1 MSYDGYL
8 KFNTKIDSSG
18 FSSGIHKI
26 GSIAK
31 TGLSVIGGF
40 AAGIVGAGSAAAVKI
55 GISFE
60 SQMSKVQAISGATGD
75 ELSALTEKAK
85 EMGQATKF
93 SATESAQA
101 LEYMAMA
108 GWKTEDMLGGIEGV
122 MNLAAASGEDLATT
136 ADIVTDSL
144 TAFGMSASE
153 SGHFADVL
161 AVASSNANT
170 NVSMMGETF
179 KYVAPVA
186 GALGYSAEDT
196 ALAIGLMANSGIKA
210 GQAGTALR
218 AIMSRMAKPTDEVE
232 ASMQRLGISLTDSQ
246 GNMKSLNE
254 MIKDLRDGFSGL
266 TEAEAAQMAAAL
278 GGQEAMSG
286 LLAIV
291 NASDEDFSKLESSIY
306 SCDGAAAQM
315 ADTMNNNLQGQL
327 TILKSSAEA
336 LGLEL
341 YESIQTPLT
350 DIAKSGIEEIN
361 KLTQAFRDDGA
372 EGLISA
378 GSDLIANLITG
389 MVDRIPEATDI
400 ALGVLGS
407 IASSIASKAPRL
419 ISAGKDILQYVY
431 DGMAQMVQ
439 SAPDIT
445 NHAGKIVSD
454 LMSGIQNAA
463 PQMIS
468 SAADLIASFAQG
480 IGEQLPTLVPQA
492 MNMIVTL
499 ADAVIANIPK
509 IVQAGVSILV
519 GLVSGIIN
527 GLPTL
532 IEEGPR
538 IINEFADAIY
548 NGIGTLLGTGLAMIV
563 ELGKGIINNM
573 PLIIQNA
580 GEILKAII
588 NVFSLSSMLN
598 LGKKLIESL
607 AKGME
612 AVGPAIKTALSNIGK
627 TGLEA
632 IKNLKWSQVGKA
644 IITFISTSL
653 RSGAS
658 LAVNALKSVGTLAM
672 NAFKSISWGT
682 VGKAVITG
690 IANGITGA
698 AGAIVTAAKN
708 AAKKALDAAKNF
720 LGIHSPST
728 VFRDQVGKNM
738 ALGMGLGFE
747 KNVPISEISKSLDN
761 AVDDIQLKTLRVR
774 LNSITRSLNESATNG
789 IRAGKTVDDDRSRE
803 RQKEDKDPIDYKR
816 LGREMGRR
824 PIYVSAKLNEREVVK
839 MTAKPM
845 KEKMDNDEK
854 IKKMLKGEPVWA

>member
-1 MSYDGYL
+1 MSYDGEL
-8 KFNTKIDSSG
+8 KFNTKIDSGG
-18 FSSGIHKI
+18 FVSGINKI

-31 TGLSVIGGF
+31 SGLAVISGLTAGIIASF
-40 AAGIVGAGSAAAVKI
+40 AAT
-55 GISFE
+55 
-60 SQMSKVQAISGATGD
+60 SKASLDSVAS
-75 ELSALTEKAK
+75 
-85 EMGQATKF
+85 
-93 SATESAQA
+93 
-101 LEYMAMA
+101 LEQN
-108 GWKTEDMLGGIEGV
+108 LGGIET
-122 MNLAAASGEDLATT
+122 LFKDS
-136 ADIVTDSL
+136 ADIVIENAKRAYK
-144 TAFGMSASE
+144 TAGMSANEYMQNVTSFSASLLQSL
-153 SGHFADVL
+153 SGNTKAAAEVADM
-161 AVASSNANT
+161 AMTDMSDNANKMGT
-170 NVSMMGETF
+170 SMELIQNAYQGFAKQNYTMLDNL
-179 KYVAPVA
+179 K
-186 GALGYSAEDT
+186 LGYGGTKTEMERLLADAQKLTGVKYDINNLSDVYNAIHAIQNSLGITGTTAKEAASTIEGSMNSAKAAWDNFLNGTISAEDFADT
-196 ALAIGLMANSGIKA
+196 ISIAAENITKNLGEIVPRLASTTPELGRNIYEMIVSSFDQNGTGIAQAGIGLINNLA
-210 GQAGTALR
+210 
-218 AIMSRMAKPTDEVE
+218 
-232 ASMQRLGISLTDSQ
+232 
-246 GNMKSLNE
+246 
-254 MIKDLRDGFSGL
+254 SGL
-266 TEAEAAQMAAAL
+266 SEAAPKVT
-278 GGQEAMSG
+278 G
-286 LLAIV
+286 
-291 NASDEDFSKLESSIY
+291 
-306 SCDGAAAQM
+306 
-315 ADTMNNNLQGQL
+315 
-327 TILKSSAEA
+327 
-336 LGLEL
+336 
-341 YESIQTPLT
+341 
-350 DIAKSGIEEIN
+350 
-361 KLTQAFRDDGA
+361 
-372 EGLISA
+372 SA
-378 GSDLIANLITG
+378 GN
-389 MVDRIPEATDI
+389 
-400 ALGVLGS
+400 
-407 IASSIASKAPRL
+407 
-419 ISAGKDILQYVY
+419 
-431 DGMAQMVQ
+431 
-439 SAPDIT
+439 
-445 NHAGKIVSD
+445 IVSD
-454 LMSGIQNAA
+454 LMTGIQNAA
-463 PQMIS
+463 PQMLS

-480 IGEQLPTLVPQA
+480 IGEQLPTLIPQA
-492 MNMIVTL
+492 MNMIVTF

-598 LGKKLIESL
+598 LGKNLIESL

-672 NAFKSISWGT
+672 NAFKSISWGA

-738 ALGMGLGFE
+738 ALGVGLGFE
-747 KNVPISEISKSLDN
+747 KNVPVDEISKSLDN
-761 AVDDIQLKTLRVR
+761 AVDDIHSKAFKVG
-774 LNSITRSLNESATNG
+774 LNSITRSLNESAASRIRTGNG
-789 IRAGKTVDDDRSRE
+789 IDDDRIRKARE
-803 RQKEDKDPIDYKR
+803 EDKDPIDYKR
-816 LGREMGRR
+816 LGREMGKR
-824 PIYVSAKLNEREVVK
+824 PIYVSAKLNDREVVK

-845 KEKMDNDEK
+845 KEQMDTDEK
-854 IKKMLKGEPVWA
+854 IKKMLKGEPAWA

>member
-31 TGLSVIGGF
+31 SGLAVISGLTAGIIASF
-40 AAGIVGAGSAAAVKI
+40 AAT
-55 GISFE
+55 
-60 SQMSKVQAISGATGD
+60 SKASLDSVAS
-75 ELSALTEKAK
+75 
-85 EMGQATKF
+85 
-93 SATESAQA
+93 
-101 LEYMAMA
+101 LEQN
-108 GWKTEDMLGGIEGV
+108 LGGIET
-122 MNLAAASGEDLATT
+122 LFKDS
-136 ADIVTDSL
+136 ADIVIENAKRAYK
-144 TAFGMSASE
+144 TAGMSANEYMQNVTSFSASLLQSL
-153 SGHFADVL
+153 SGNTKAAAEVADMAMTDMSDNANKMGTSMELIQNAYQGFAKQNYTMLDNLKLGYGGTKTEMQRLLADAQKITGVKYDINNLADVYNAIHVIQNSL
-161 AVASSNANT
+161 GITGTTAKEAAST
-170 NVSMMGETF
+170 IEGSMNSAKAAWDNFLNGTI
-179 KYVAPVA
+179 
-186 GALGYSAEDT
+186 SAEDFADT
-196 ALAIGLMANSGIKA
+196 ISIAAENITKNLGEIVPRLASTIPELGRNIYEMIVSSFDQNGTGIAQAGIGLINNLA
-210 GQAGTALR
+210 
-218 AIMSRMAKPTDEVE
+218 
-232 ASMQRLGISLTDSQ
+232 
-246 GNMKSLNE
+246 
-254 MIKDLRDGFSGL
+254 SGL
-266 TEAEAAQMAAAL
+266 SEAAPK
-278 GGQEAMSG
+278 
-286 LLAIV
+286 V
-291 NASDEDFSKLESSIY
+291 
-306 SCDGAAAQM
+306 
-315 ADTMNNNLQGQL
+315 T
-327 TILKSSAEA
+327 
-336 LGLEL
+336 
-341 YESIQTPLT
+341 
-350 DIAKSGIEEIN
+350 
-361 KLTQAFRDDGA
+361 
-372 EGLISA
+372 
-378 GSDLIANLITG
+378 GS
-389 MVDRIPEATDI
+389 
-400 ALGVLGS
+400 
-407 IASSIASKAPRL
+407 
-419 ISAGKDILQYVY
+419 
-431 DGMAQMVQ
+431 
-439 SAPDIT
+439 
-445 NHAGKIVSD
+445 AGKIVSD
-454 LMSGIQNAA
+454 LMTGIQNAA
-463 PQMIS
+463 PQMLS

-480 IGEQLPTLVPQA
+480 IGEQLPTLIPQA
-492 MNMIVTL
+492 MSMIVTL

-653 RSGAS
+653 RSDAS
-658 LAVNALKSVGTLAM
+658 LAVNALKSIGTLAM

-761 AVDDIQLKTLRVR
+761 AVDDIQSKTLRVR

-803 RQKEDKDPIDYKR
+803 RQNEDKDPIDYKR
-816 LGREMGRR
+816 LGREMGKR

>member
-31 TGLSVIGGF
+31 SGLAVISGLTAGIIASF
-40 AAGIVGAGSAAAVKI
+40 AAT
-55 GISFE
+55 
-60 SQMSKVQAISGATGD
+60 SKASLDSVAS
-75 ELSALTEKAK
+75 
-85 EMGQATKF
+85 
-93 SATESAQA
+93 
-101 LEYMAMA
+101 LEQN
-108 GWKTEDMLGGIEGV
+108 LGGIET
-122 MNLAAASGEDLATT
+122 LFKDS
-136 ADIVTDSL
+136 ADIVIENAKRAYK
-144 TAFGMSASE
+144 TAGMSANEYMQNVTSFSASLLQSL
-153 SGHFADVL
+153 SGNTKAAAEVADM
-161 AVASSNANT
+161 AMTDMSDNANKMGT
-170 NVSMMGETF
+170 SMELIQNAYQGFAKQNYTMLDNL
-179 KYVAPVA
+179 K
-186 GALGYSAEDT
+186 LGYGGTKTEMERLLADAQKLTGVKYDINNLSDVYNAIHAIQNSLGITGTTAKEAASTIEGSMNSTKAAWDNFLNGTISAEDFADT
-196 ALAIGLMANSGIKA
+196 ISIAAENITKNLGEIVPRLASTIPELGRNIYEMIVSSFDQNGTGIAQAGIGLINNLA
-210 GQAGTALR
+210 
-218 AIMSRMAKPTDEVE
+218 
-232 ASMQRLGISLTDSQ
+232 
-246 GNMKSLNE
+246 
-254 MIKDLRDGFSGL
+254 SGL
-266 TEAEAAQMAAAL
+266 SEAAPK
-278 GGQEAMSG
+278 
-286 LLAIV
+286 V
-291 NASDEDFSKLESSIY
+291 
-306 SCDGAAAQM
+306 
-315 ADTMNNNLQGQL
+315 T
-327 TILKSSAEA
+327 
-336 LGLEL
+336 
-341 YESIQTPLT
+341 
-350 DIAKSGIEEIN
+350 
-361 KLTQAFRDDGA
+361 
-372 EGLISA
+372 
-378 GSDLIANLITG
+378 GS
-389 MVDRIPEATDI
+389 
-400 ALGVLGS
+400 
-407 IASSIASKAPRL
+407 
-419 ISAGKDILQYVY
+419 
-431 DGMAQMVQ
+431 
-439 SAPDIT
+439 
-445 NHAGKIVSD
+445 AGKIVSD
-454 LMSGIQNAA
+454 LMTGIQNAA
-463 PQMIS
+463 PQMLS

-761 AVDDIQLKTLRVR
+761 AVDDIQSKTLRVR

-789 IRAGKTVDDDRSRE
+789 IRSGKTVDDDRSRE
-803 RQKEDKDPIDYKR
+803 RQNEDKDPIDYKR
-816 LGREMGRR
+816 LGREMGKR
-824 PIYVSAKLNEREVVK
+824 PIYVSAKLNDREVVK

-845 KEKMDNDEK
+845 KEQMDNDEK
-854 IKKMLKGEPVWA
+854 IRKMLKGEPVWA

>member
-31 TGLSVIGGF
+31 SGLAVISGLTAGIIASF
-40 AAGIVGAGSAAAVKI
+40 AAT
-55 GISFE
+55 
-60 SQMSKVQAISGATGD
+60 SKASLDSVAS
-75 ELSALTEKAK
+75 
-85 EMGQATKF
+85 
-93 SATESAQA
+93 
-101 LEYMAMA
+101 LEQN
-108 GWKTEDMLGGIEGV
+108 LGGIET
-122 MNLAAASGEDLATT
+122 LFKDS
-136 ADIVTDSL
+136 ADIVIENAKRAYK
-144 TAFGMSASE
+144 TAGMSANEYMQNVTSFSASLLQSL
-153 SGHFADVL
+153 SGNTKAAAEVADM
-161 AVASSNANT
+161 AMTDMSDNANKMGT
-170 NVSMMGETF
+170 SMELIQNAYQGFAKQNYTMLDNL
-179 KYVAPVA
+179 K
-186 GALGYSAEDT
+186 LGYGGTKTEMERLLADAQKLTGVKYDINSLSDVYNAIHAIQNSLGITGTTAKEAASTIEGSMNSAKAAWDNFLNGTISAEDFADT
-196 ALAIGLMANSGIKA
+196 ISIAAENITKNLGEIVPRLASTIPELGRNIYEMIVSSFDQNGTGIAQAGIGLINNLA
-210 GQAGTALR
+210 
-218 AIMSRMAKPTDEVE
+218 
-232 ASMQRLGISLTDSQ
+232 
-246 GNMKSLNE
+246 
-254 MIKDLRDGFSGL
+254 SGL
-266 TEAEAAQMAAAL
+266 SEAAPR
-278 GGQEAMSG
+278 
-286 LLAIV
+286 V
-291 NASDEDFSKLESSIY
+291 
-306 SCDGAAAQM
+306 
-315 ADTMNNNLQGQL
+315 
-327 TILKSSAEA
+327 
-336 LGLEL
+336 
-341 YESIQTPLT
+341 
-350 DIAKSGIEEIN
+350 
-361 KLTQAFRDDGA
+361 
-372 EGLISA
+372 
-378 GSDLIANLITG
+378 TG
-389 MVDRIPEATDI
+389 R
-400 ALGVLGS
+400 
-407 IASSIASKAPRL
+407 
-419 ISAGKDILQYVY
+419 
-431 DGMAQMVQ
+431 
-439 SAPDIT
+439 
-445 NHAGKIVSD
+445 AGKIVSD
-454 LMSGIQNAA
+454 LMTGIQNAA
-463 PQMIS
+463 PQMLS

-480 IGEQLPTLVPQA
+480 IGEQLPIFVPQA

-761 AVDDIQLKTLRVR
+761 AVDDIQSKTLRVR

-803 RQKEDKDPIDYKR
+803 RQNEDKDPIDYKR
-816 LGREMGRR
+816 LGREMGKR
-824 PIYVSAKLNEREVVK
+824 PIYVSAKLNDREVVK

-845 KEKMDNDEK
+845 KEQMDNDEK
-854 IKKMLKGEPVWA
+854 IRKMLKGEPVWA

>member
-31 TGLSVIGGF
+31 SGLAVISGLTAGIIASF
-40 AAGIVGAGSAAAVKI
+40 AAT
-55 GISFE
+55 
-60 SQMSKVQAISGATGD
+60 SKASLDSVAS
-75 ELSALTEKAK
+75 
-85 EMGQATKF
+85 
-93 SATESAQA
+93 
-101 LEYMAMA
+101 LEQN
-108 GWKTEDMLGGIEGV
+108 LGGIET
-122 MNLAAASGEDLATT
+122 LFKDS
-136 ADIVTDSL
+136 ADIVIENAKRAYK
-144 TAFGMSASE
+144 TAGMSANEYMQNVTSFSASLLQSL
-153 SGHFADVL
+153 SGNTKAAAEVADM
-161 AVASSNANT
+161 AMTDMSDNANKMGT
-170 NVSMMGETF
+170 SMELIQNAYQGFAKQNYTMLDNL
-179 KYVAPVA
+179 K
-186 GALGYSAEDT
+186 LGYGGTKTEMERLLADAQKLTGVKYDINNLSDVYNAIHAIQNSLGITGTTAKEAASTIEGSMNSAKAAWDNFLNGTISAEDFADT
-196 ALAIGLMANSGIKA
+196 ISIAAENITKNLGEIVPRLASTIPELGRNIYEMIVSSFDQNGTGIAQAGIGLINNLA
-210 GQAGTALR
+210 
-218 AIMSRMAKPTDEVE
+218 
-232 ASMQRLGISLTDSQ
+232 
-246 GNMKSLNE
+246 
-254 MIKDLRDGFSGL
+254 SGL
-266 TEAEAAQMAAAL
+266 SEAAPK
-278 GGQEAMSG
+278 
-286 LLAIV
+286 V
-291 NASDEDFSKLESSIY
+291 
-306 SCDGAAAQM
+306 
-315 ADTMNNNLQGQL
+315 T
-327 TILKSSAEA
+327 
-336 LGLEL
+336 
-341 YESIQTPLT
+341 
-350 DIAKSGIEEIN
+350 
-361 KLTQAFRDDGA
+361 
-372 EGLISA
+372 
-378 GSDLIANLITG
+378 GS
-389 MVDRIPEATDI
+389 
-400 ALGVLGS
+400 
-407 IASSIASKAPRL
+407 
-419 ISAGKDILQYVY
+419 
-431 DGMAQMVQ
+431 
-439 SAPDIT
+439 
-445 NHAGKIVSD
+445 AGKIVSD
-454 LMSGIQNAA
+454 LMTGIQNAA

-761 AVDDIQLKTLRVR
+761 AVDDIQSKTLRVG

-789 IRAGKTVDDDRSRE
+789 IRSGKTVDDDRSRE
-803 RQKEDKDPIDYKR
+803 RQNEDKDPIDYKR
-816 LGREMGRR
+816 LGREMGKR
-824 PIYVSAKLNEREVVK
+824 PIYVSAKLNDREVVK

-845 KEKMDNDEK
+845 KEQMDNDEK
-854 IKKMLKGEPVWA
+854 IRKMLKGEPAWA

>member
-31 TGLSVIGGF
+31 SGLAVISGLTAGIIASF
-40 AAGIVGAGSAAAVKI
+40 AAT
-55 GISFE
+55 
-60 SQMSKVQAISGATGD
+60 SKASLDSVAS
-75 ELSALTEKAK
+75 
-85 EMGQATKF
+85 
-93 SATESAQA
+93 
-101 LEYMAMA
+101 LEQN
-108 GWKTEDMLGGIEGV
+108 LGGIET
-122 MNLAAASGEDLATT
+122 LFKDS
-136 ADIVTDSL
+136 ADIVIENAKRAYK
-144 TAFGMSASE
+144 TAGMSANEYMQNVTSFSASLLQSL
-153 SGHFADVL
+153 SGNTKAAAEVADMAMTDMSDNANKMGTSMELIQNAYQGFAKQNYTMLDNLKLGYGGTKTEMERLLADAQKLTGVKYDINNLSDVYNAIHAIQNSFGITGTTAKEAASTIEGSMNSAKAAWDNFLNGTISTEDFADTISIAAENITKNLGEIVPRL
-161 AVASSNANT
+161 ASTIPELGRNIYEMIVSSFDQNGTGIAQ
-170 NVSMMGETF
+170 
-179 KYVAPVA
+179 A
-186 GALGYSAEDT
+186 G
-196 ALAIGLMANSGIKA
+196 IGLINNLA
-210 GQAGTALR
+210 
-218 AIMSRMAKPTDEVE
+218 
-232 ASMQRLGISLTDSQ
+232 
-246 GNMKSLNE
+246 
-254 MIKDLRDGFSGL
+254 SGL
-266 TEAEAAQMAAAL
+266 SEAAPK
-278 GGQEAMSG
+278 
-286 LLAIV
+286 V
-291 NASDEDFSKLESSIY
+291 
-306 SCDGAAAQM
+306 
-315 ADTMNNNLQGQL
+315 T
-327 TILKSSAEA
+327 
-336 LGLEL
+336 
-341 YESIQTPLT
+341 
-350 DIAKSGIEEIN
+350 
-361 KLTQAFRDDGA
+361 
-372 EGLISA
+372 
-378 GSDLIANLITG
+378 GS
-389 MVDRIPEATDI
+389 
-400 ALGVLGS
+400 
-407 IASSIASKAPRL
+407 
-419 ISAGKDILQYVY
+419 
-431 DGMAQMVQ
+431 
-439 SAPDIT
+439 
-445 NHAGKIVSD
+445 AGKIVSD
-454 LMSGIQNAA
+454 LMTGIQNAA
-463 PQMIS
+463 PQMLS

-672 NAFKSISWGT
+672 NAFKSINWGT

-761 AVDDIQLKTLRVR
+761 AVDDIQSKTLRVR

-789 IRAGKTVDDDRSRE
+789 IRAGKTVYDDRSRE
-803 RQKEDKDPIDYKR
+803 RQNEDKDPIDYKR
-816 LGREMGRR
+816 LGREMGKR
-824 PIYVSAKLNEREVVK
+824 PIYVSAKLNDREVVK

-845 KEKMDNDEK
+845 KEQMDNDEK
-854 IKKMLKGEPVWA
+854 IRKMLKGEPVWA

>member
-31 TGLSVIGGF
+31 SGLAVISGLTAGIIASF
-40 AAGIVGAGSAAAVKI
+40 AAT
-55 GISFE
+55 
-60 SQMSKVQAISGATGD
+60 SKASLDSVAS
-75 ELSALTEKAK
+75 
-85 EMGQATKF
+85 
-93 SATESAQA
+93 
-101 LEYMAMA
+101 LEQN
-108 GWKTEDMLGGIEGV
+108 LGGIET
-122 MNLAAASGEDLATT
+122 LFKDS
-136 ADIVTDSL
+136 ADIVIENAKRAYK
-144 TAFGMSASE
+144 TAGMSANEYMQNVTSFSASLLQSL
-153 SGHFADVL
+153 SGNTKAAAEVADM
-161 AVASSNANT
+161 AMTDMSDNANKMGT
-170 NVSMMGETF
+170 SMELIQNAYQGFAKQNYTMLDNL
-179 KYVAPVA
+179 K
-186 GALGYSAEDT
+186 LGYGGTKTEMERLLADAQKLTGVKYDINNLSDVYNAIHAIQNSLGITGTTAKEAASTIEGSMNSAKAAWDNFLNGTISAEDFADT
-196 ALAIGLMANSGIKA
+196 ISIAAENITKNLGEIVPRLASTIPELGRNIYEMIVSSFDQNGAGIAQAGIGLINNLA
-210 GQAGTALR
+210 
-218 AIMSRMAKPTDEVE
+218 
-232 ASMQRLGISLTDSQ
+232 
-246 GNMKSLNE
+246 
-254 MIKDLRDGFSGL
+254 SGL
-266 TEAEAAQMAAAL
+266 SEAAPK
-278 GGQEAMSG
+278 
-286 LLAIV
+286 V
-291 NASDEDFSKLESSIY
+291 
-306 SCDGAAAQM
+306 
-315 ADTMNNNLQGQL
+315 T
-327 TILKSSAEA
+327 
-336 LGLEL
+336 
-341 YESIQTPLT
+341 
-350 DIAKSGIEEIN
+350 
-361 KLTQAFRDDGA
+361 
-372 EGLISA
+372 
-378 GSDLIANLITG
+378 GS
-389 MVDRIPEATDI
+389 
-400 ALGVLGS
+400 
-407 IASSIASKAPRL
+407 
-419 ISAGKDILQYVY
+419 
-431 DGMAQMVQ
+431 
-439 SAPDIT
+439 
-445 NHAGKIVSD
+445 AGKIVSD
-454 LMSGIQNAA
+454 LMTGIQNAA

-598 LGKKLIESL
+598 LGKNLIESL
-607 AKGME
+607 AKGMKS
-612 AVGPAIKTALSNIGK
+612 VGPAIKTALSNIGK

-658 LAVNALKSVGTLAM
+658 MAVNALKSVGTLAM

-738 ALGMGLGFE
+738 ALGVGLGFE
-747 KNVPISEISKSLDN
+747 KNVPVDEISKSLDN
-761 AVDDIQLKTLRVR
+761 AVEDIHSKSFKVG
-774 LNSITRSLNESATNG
+774 LNSITRSLNESAASRIRTGNG
-789 IRAGKTVDDDRSRE
+789 IDDDRSRKTRE
-803 RQKEDKDPIDYKR
+803 EDKDPIDYKR
-816 LGREMGRR
+816 LGREMGKR
-824 PIYVSAKLNEREVVK
+824 PIYVSAKLNDREVVK

-845 KEKMDNDEK
+845 KEQMDNDEK
-854 IKKMLKGEPVWA
+854 IRKMLKGEPVWA

>member
-31 TGLSVIGGF
+31 SGLAVISGLTAGIIASF
-40 AAGIVGAGSAAAVKI
+40 AAT
-55 GISFE
+55 
-60 SQMSKVQAISGATGD
+60 SKASLDSVAS
-75 ELSALTEKAK
+75 
-85 EMGQATKF
+85 
-93 SATESAQA
+93 
-101 LEYMAMA
+101 LEQN
-108 GWKTEDMLGGIEGV
+108 LGGIET
-122 MNLAAASGEDLATT
+122 LFKDS
-136 ADIVTDSL
+136 ADIVIENAKRAYK
-144 TAFGMSASE
+144 TAGMSANEYMQNVTSFSASLLQSL
-153 SGHFADVL
+153 SGNTKAAAEVADM
-161 AVASSNANT
+161 AMTDMSDNANKMGT
-170 NVSMMGETF
+170 SMELIQNAYQGFAKQNYTMLDNL
-179 KYVAPVA
+179 K
-186 GALGYSAEDT
+186 LGYGGTKTEMERLLADAQKLTGVKYDINNLSDVYNAIHAIQNSLGITGTTAKEAASTIEGSMNSAKAAWDNFLNGTISAEDFADT
-196 ALAIGLMANSGIKA
+196 ISIAAENITKNLGEIVPRLASTIPELGRNIYEMIVSSFDQNGTGIAQAGIGLINNLA
-210 GQAGTALR
+210 
-218 AIMSRMAKPTDEVE
+218 
-232 ASMQRLGISLTDSQ
+232 
-246 GNMKSLNE
+246 
-254 MIKDLRDGFSGL
+254 SGL
-266 TEAEAAQMAAAL
+266 SEAAPK
-278 GGQEAMSG
+278 
-286 LLAIV
+286 V
-291 NASDEDFSKLESSIY
+291 
-306 SCDGAAAQM
+306 
-315 ADTMNNNLQGQL
+315 T
-327 TILKSSAEA
+327 
-336 LGLEL
+336 
-341 YESIQTPLT
+341 
-350 DIAKSGIEEIN
+350 
-361 KLTQAFRDDGA
+361 
-372 EGLISA
+372 
-378 GSDLIANLITG
+378 GS
-389 MVDRIPEATDI
+389 
-400 ALGVLGS
+400 
-407 IASSIASKAPRL
+407 
-419 ISAGKDILQYVY
+419 
-431 DGMAQMVQ
+431 
-439 SAPDIT
+439 
-445 NHAGKIVSD
+445 AGKIVSD
-454 LMSGIQNAA
+454 LMTGIQNAA
-463 PQMIS
+463 PQMLS

-480 IGEQLPTLVPQA
+480 IGEQLPTLIPQA

-598 LGKKLIESL
+598 LGKNLIESL

-644 IITFISTSL
+644 IITFISKSL

-698 AGAIVTAAKN
+698 AGAIVIATKN
-708 AAKKALDAAKNF
+708 AAKKALEAAKNF

-761 AVDDIQLKTLRVR
+761 AVDDIQSKTLRVR

-789 IRAGKTVDDDRSRE
+789 IQAGKTVDDDRSRE
-803 RQKEDKDPIDYKR
+803 RQNEDKDPIDYKR
-816 LGREMGRR
+816 LGREMGKR
-824 PIYVSAKLNEREVVK
+824 PIYVSAKLNDREVVK

-845 KEKMDNDEK
+845 KEQMDNDEK
-854 IKKMLKGEPVWA
+854 IRKMLKGEPVWA

>member
-31 TGLSVIGGF
+31 SGLAVISGLTAGIIASF
-40 AAGIVGAGSAAAVKI
+40 AAT
-55 GISFE
+55 
-60 SQMSKVQAISGATGD
+60 SKASLDSVAS
-75 ELSALTEKAK
+75 
-85 EMGQATKF
+85 
-93 SATESAQA
+93 
-101 LEYMAMA
+101 LEQN
-108 GWKTEDMLGGIEGV
+108 LGGIET
-122 MNLAAASGEDLATT
+122 LFKDS
-136 ADIVTDSL
+136 ADIVIENAKRAYK
-144 TAFGMSASE
+144 TAGMSANEYMQNVTSFSASLLQSL
-153 SGHFADVL
+153 SGNTKAAAEVADM
-161 AVASSNANT
+161 AMTDMSDNANKMGT
-170 NVSMMGETF
+170 SMELIQNAYQGFAKQNYTMLDNL
-179 KYVAPVA
+179 K
-186 GALGYSAEDT
+186 LGYGGTKTEMERLLADAQKLTGVKYDINNLSDVYNAIHAIQNSLGITGTTAKEAASTIEGSMNSAKAAWDNFLNGTISAEDFADT
-196 ALAIGLMANSGIKA
+196 ISIAAENITKNLGEIVPRLASTIPELGRNIYEMIVSSFDQNGTGIAQAGIGLINNLA
-210 GQAGTALR
+210 
-218 AIMSRMAKPTDEVE
+218 
-232 ASMQRLGISLTDSQ
+232 
-246 GNMKSLNE
+246 
-254 MIKDLRDGFSGL
+254 SGL
-266 TEAEAAQMAAAL
+266 SEAAPKVT
-278 GGQEAMSG
+278 G
-286 LLAIV
+286 
-291 NASDEDFSKLESSIY
+291 
-306 SCDGAAAQM
+306 
-315 ADTMNNNLQGQL
+315 
-327 TILKSSAEA
+327 
-336 LGLEL
+336 
-341 YESIQTPLT
+341 
-350 DIAKSGIEEIN
+350 
-361 KLTQAFRDDGA
+361 
-372 EGLISA
+372 SA
-378 GSDLIANLITG
+378 GN
-389 MVDRIPEATDI
+389 
-400 ALGVLGS
+400 
-407 IASSIASKAPRL
+407 
-419 ISAGKDILQYVY
+419 
-431 DGMAQMVQ
+431 
-439 SAPDIT
+439 
-445 NHAGKIVSD
+445 IVSD
-454 LMSGIQNAA
+454 LMTGIQSAA

-563 ELGKGIINNM
+563 ELGKGIVNNM

-761 AVDDIQLKTLRVR
+761 AVDDIQSKTLRVR

-789 IRAGKTVDDDRSRE
+789 IRAGKTVDDDRSRD
-803 RQKEDKDPIDYKR
+803 RQNEDKDPIDYKR
-816 LGREMGRR
+816 LGREMGKR
-824 PIYVSAKLNEREVVK
+824 PIYVSAKLNDREVVK

-845 KEKMDNDEK
+845 KEQMDNDEK
-854 IKKMLKGEPVWA
+854 IRKMLKGEPVWA

>member
-18 FSSGIHKI
+18 FSSGISKI

-31 TGLSVIGGF
+31 GGLAVISGLTAGIIASF
-40 AAGIVGAGSAAAVKI
+40 AAT
-55 GISFE
+55 
-60 SQMSKVQAISGATGD
+60 SKASLDSVAS
-75 ELSALTEKAK
+75 
-85 EMGQATKF
+85 
-93 SATESAQA
+93 
-101 LEYMAMA
+101 LEQN
-108 GWKTEDMLGGIEGV
+108 LGGIET
-122 MNLAAASGEDLATT
+122 LFKDS
-136 ADIVTDSL
+136 ADIVIENAKRAYK
-144 TAFGMSASE
+144 TAGMSANEYMQNVTSFSASLLQSL
-153 SGHFADVL
+153 SGNTKAAAEVADM
-161 AVASSNANT
+161 AMTDMSDNANKMGT
-170 NVSMMGETF
+170 SMELIQNAYQGFAKQNYTMLDNL
-179 KYVAPVA
+179 K
-186 GALGYSAEDT
+186 LGYGGTKTEMERLLADAQKLTGVKYDINSLSDVYNAIHAIQNSLGITGTTAKEAASTIEGSMNSAKAAWDNFLNGTISAEDFADT
-196 ALAIGLMANSGIKA
+196 ISIAAENITKNLGEIVPRLASTTPELGRNIYEMIVSSFDQNGTGIAQAGIGLINNLA
-210 GQAGTALR
+210 
-218 AIMSRMAKPTDEVE
+218 
-232 ASMQRLGISLTDSQ
+232 
-246 GNMKSLNE
+246 
-254 MIKDLRDGFSGL
+254 SGL
-266 TEAEAAQMAAAL
+266 SEAAPK
-278 GGQEAMSG
+278 
-286 LLAIV
+286 V
-291 NASDEDFSKLESSIY
+291 
-306 SCDGAAAQM
+306 
-315 ADTMNNNLQGQL
+315 T
-327 TILKSSAEA
+327 
-336 LGLEL
+336 
-341 YESIQTPLT
+341 
-350 DIAKSGIEEIN
+350 
-361 KLTQAFRDDGA
+361 
-372 EGLISA
+372 
-378 GSDLIANLITG
+378 GS
-389 MVDRIPEATDI
+389 
-400 ALGVLGS
+400 
-407 IASSIASKAPRL
+407 
-419 ISAGKDILQYVY
+419 
-431 DGMAQMVQ
+431 
-439 SAPDIT
+439 
-445 NHAGKIVSD
+445 AGKIVSD
-454 LMSGIQNAA
+454 LMTGIQNAA
-463 PQMIS
+463 PQMLS

-480 IGEQLPTLVPQA
+480 IGEQLPTLIPQA

-509 IVQAGVSILV
+509 IAQAGVSILV

-672 NAFKSISWGT
+672 NAFKSINWGT

-738 ALGMGLGFE
+738 ALGVGLGFE
-747 KNVPISEISKSLDN
+747 KNVPVDEISKSLDN
-761 AVDDIQLKTLRVR
+761 AVDDIRSKAFKVG
-774 LNSITRSLNESATNG
+774 LNLITRSLNESAASRIRTGNG
-789 IRAGKTVDDDRSRE
+789 IDDDRIRKTRE
-803 RQKEDKDPIDYKR
+803 EDKDPIDYKR
-816 LGREMGRR
+816 LGREMGKR
-824 PIYVSAKLNEREVVK
+824 PIYVSAKLNDREVVK

-845 KEKMDNDEK
+845 KEQMDNDEK
-854 IKKMLKGEPVWA
+854 IRKMLKGEPAWA

>member
-1 MSYDGYL
+1 MSYDGEL
-8 KFNTKIDSSG
+8 KFNTKIDSGG
-18 FSSGIHKI
+18 FVSGINKI

-31 TGLSVIGGF
+31 SGLAVISGLTAGIIASF
-40 AAGIVGAGSAAAVKI
+40 AAT
-55 GISFE
+55 
-60 SQMSKVQAISGATGD
+60 SKASLDSVAS
-75 ELSALTEKAK
+75 
-85 EMGQATKF
+85 
-93 SATESAQA
+93 
-101 LEYMAMA
+101 LEQN
-108 GWKTEDMLGGIEGV
+108 LGGIET
-122 MNLAAASGEDLATT
+122 LFKDS
-136 ADIVTDSL
+136 ADIVIENAKRAYK
-144 TAFGMSASE
+144 TAGMSANEYMQNVTSFSASLLQSL
-153 SGHFADVL
+153 SGNTKAAAEVADM
-161 AVASSNANT
+161 AMTDMSDNANKMGT
-170 NVSMMGETF
+170 SMELIQNAYQGFAKQNYTMLDNL
-179 KYVAPVA
+179 K
-186 GALGYSAEDT
+186 LGYGGTKTEMERLLADAQKLTGVKYDINNLSDVYNAIHAIQNSLGITGTTAKEAASTIEGSMNSAKAAWDNFLNGTISAEDFADT
-196 ALAIGLMANSGIKA
+196 ISIAAENITKNLGEIVPRLASTIPELGRNIYEMIVSSFDQNGAGIAQAGIGLINNLA
-210 GQAGTALR
+210 
-218 AIMSRMAKPTDEVE
+218 
-232 ASMQRLGISLTDSQ
+232 
-246 GNMKSLNE
+246 
-254 MIKDLRDGFSGL
+254 SGL
-266 TEAEAAQMAAAL
+266 SEAAPK
-278 GGQEAMSG
+278 
-286 LLAIV
+286 V
-291 NASDEDFSKLESSIY
+291 
-306 SCDGAAAQM
+306 
-315 ADTMNNNLQGQL
+315 T
-327 TILKSSAEA
+327 
-336 LGLEL
+336 
-341 YESIQTPLT
+341 
-350 DIAKSGIEEIN
+350 
-361 KLTQAFRDDGA
+361 
-372 EGLISA
+372 
-378 GSDLIANLITG
+378 GS
-389 MVDRIPEATDI
+389 
-400 ALGVLGS
+400 
-407 IASSIASKAPRL
+407 
-419 ISAGKDILQYVY
+419 
-431 DGMAQMVQ
+431 
-439 SAPDIT
+439 
-445 NHAGKIVSD
+445 AGKIVSD
-454 LMSGIQNAA
+454 LMTGIQNAA
-463 PQMIS
+463 PQMLS

-480 IGEQLPTLVPQA
+480 IGEQLPTLIPQA

-672 NAFKSISWGT
+672 NAFKSISWGA

-738 ALGMGLGFE
+738 ALGVGLGFE
-747 KNVPISEISKSLDN
+747 KNVPVDEISKSLDN
-761 AVDDIQLKTLRVR
+761 AVDDIHSKAFKVG
-774 LNSITRSLNESATNG
+774 LNSITRSLNESAASRIRTGNG
-789 IRAGKTVDDDRSRE
+789 IDDDRIRKARE
-803 RQKEDKDPIDYKR
+803 EDKDPIDYKR
-816 LGREMGRR
+816 LGREMGKR
-824 PIYVSAKLNEREVVK
+824 PIYVSAKLNDREVVK

-845 KEKMDNDEK
+845 KEQMDNDEK
-854 IKKMLKGEPVWA
+854 IKKMLKGEPAWA

>member
-31 TGLSVIGGF
+31 SGLAVISGLTAGIIASF
-40 AAGIVGAGSAAAVKI
+40 AAT
-55 GISFE
+55 
-60 SQMSKVQAISGATGD
+60 SKASLDSVAS
-75 ELSALTEKAK
+75 
-85 EMGQATKF
+85 
-93 SATESAQA
+93 
-101 LEYMAMA
+101 LEQN
-108 GWKTEDMLGGIEGV
+108 LGGIET
-122 MNLAAASGEDLATT
+122 LFKDS
-136 ADIVTDSL
+136 ADIVIENAKRAYK
-144 TAFGMSASE
+144 TAGMSANEYMQNVTSFSASLLQSL
-153 SGHFADVL
+153 SGNTKAAAEVADM
-161 AVASSNANT
+161 AMTDMSDNANKMGT
-170 NVSMMGETF
+170 SMELIQNAYQGFAKQNYTMLDNL
-179 KYVAPVA
+179 K
-186 GALGYSAEDT
+186 LGYGGTKTEMERLLADAQKLTGVKYDINNLSDVYNAIHAIQNSLGITGTTAKEAASTIEGSMNSAKAAWDNFLNGTISAEDFADT
-196 ALAIGLMANSGIKA
+196 ISIAAENITKNLGEIVPRLASTIPELGRNIYEMIVSSFDQNGTGIAQAGIGLINNLA
-210 GQAGTALR
+210 
-218 AIMSRMAKPTDEVE
+218 
-232 ASMQRLGISLTDSQ
+232 
-246 GNMKSLNE
+246 
-254 MIKDLRDGFSGL
+254 SGL
-266 TEAEAAQMAAAL
+266 SEAAPK
-278 GGQEAMSG
+278 
-286 LLAIV
+286 V
-291 NASDEDFSKLESSIY
+291 
-306 SCDGAAAQM
+306 
-315 ADTMNNNLQGQL
+315 T
-327 TILKSSAEA
+327 
-336 LGLEL
+336 
-341 YESIQTPLT
+341 
-350 DIAKSGIEEIN
+350 
-361 KLTQAFRDDGA
+361 
-372 EGLISA
+372 
-378 GSDLIANLITG
+378 GST
-389 MVDRIPEATDI
+389 
-400 ALGVLGS
+400 
-407 IASSIASKAPRL
+407 
-419 ISAGKDILQYVY
+419 
-431 DGMAQMVQ
+431 
-439 SAPDIT
+439 
-445 NHAGKIVSD
+445 GKIVSD
-454 LMSGIQNAA
+454 LMTGIQNAA
-463 PQMIS
+463 PQMLS

-672 NAFKSISWGT
+672 NAFKSINWGT

-738 ALGMGLGFE
+738 ALGVGLGFE
-747 KNVPISEISKSLDN
+747 KNVPVDEISKSLDN
-761 AVDDIQLKTLRVR
+761 AVDDIHSKAFKVG
-774 LNSITRSLNESATNG
+774 LNSITRSLNESAASRIRTGNG
-789 IRAGKTVDDDRSRE
+789 IDDDRIRKTRE
-803 RQKEDKDPIDYKR
+803 EDKDPIDYKR
-816 LGREMGRR
+816 LGREMGKR
-824 PIYVSAKLNEREVVK
+824 PIYVSAKLNDREVVK

-845 KEKMDNDEK
+845 KEQMDNDEK
-854 IKKMLKGEPVWA
+854 IRKMLKGEPVWA

>member
-31 TGLSVIGGF
+31 SGLAVISGLTAGIIASF
-40 AAGIVGAGSAAAVKI
+40 AAT
-55 GISFE
+55 
-60 SQMSKVQAISGATGD
+60 SKASLDSVAS
-75 ELSALTEKAK
+75 
-85 EMGQATKF
+85 
-93 SATESAQA
+93 
-101 LEYMAMA
+101 LEQN
-108 GWKTEDMLGGIEGV
+108 LGGIET
-122 MNLAAASGEDLATT
+122 LFKDS
-136 ADIVTDSL
+136 ADIVIENAKRAYK
-144 TAFGMSASE
+144 TAGMSANEYMQNVTSFSASLLQSL
-153 SGHFADVL
+153 SGNTKAAAEVADM
-161 AVASSNANT
+161 AMTDMSDNANKMGT
-170 NVSMMGETF
+170 SMELIQNAYQGFAKQNYTMLDNL
-179 KYVAPVA
+179 K
-186 GALGYSAEDT
+186 LGYGGTKTEMERLLADAQKLTGVKYDINNLSDVYNAIHAIQNSLGITGTTAKEAASTIEGSMNSAKAAWDNFLNGTISAEDFADT
-196 ALAIGLMANSGIKA
+196 ISIAAENITKNLGEIVPRLASTIPELGRNIYEMIVSSFDQNGAGIAQAGIGLINNLA
-210 GQAGTALR
+210 
-218 AIMSRMAKPTDEVE
+218 
-232 ASMQRLGISLTDSQ
+232 
-246 GNMKSLNE
+246 
-254 MIKDLRDGFSGL
+254 SGL
-266 TEAEAAQMAAAL
+266 SEAAPK
-278 GGQEAMSG
+278 
-286 LLAIV
+286 V
-291 NASDEDFSKLESSIY
+291 
-306 SCDGAAAQM
+306 
-315 ADTMNNNLQGQL
+315 T
-327 TILKSSAEA
+327 
-336 LGLEL
+336 
-341 YESIQTPLT
+341 
-350 DIAKSGIEEIN
+350 
-361 KLTQAFRDDGA
+361 
-372 EGLISA
+372 
-378 GSDLIANLITG
+378 GS
-389 MVDRIPEATDI
+389 
-400 ALGVLGS
+400 
-407 IASSIASKAPRL
+407 
-419 ISAGKDILQYVY
+419 
-431 DGMAQMVQ
+431 
-439 SAPDIT
+439 
-445 NHAGKIVSD
+445 AGKIVSD
-454 LMSGIQNAA
+454 LMTGIQNAA
-463 PQMIS
+463 PQMLS

-761 AVDDIQLKTLRVR
+761 AVDDIQSKTLRVR

-803 RQKEDKDPIDYKR
+803 RRNEDKDPIDYKR
-816 LGREMGRR
+816 LGREMGKR
-824 PIYVSAKLNEREVVK
+824 PIYVSAKLNDREVVK

-845 KEKMDNDEK
+845 KEQMDNDEK
-854 IKKMLKGEPVWA
+854 IRKMLKGEPVWA

>member
-31 TGLSVIGGF
+31 SGLAVISGLTAGIIASF
-40 AAGIVGAGSAAAVKI
+40 AAT
-55 GISFE
+55 
-60 SQMSKVQAISGATGD
+60 SKASLDSVAS
-75 ELSALTEKAK
+75 
-85 EMGQATKF
+85 
-93 SATESAQA
+93 
-101 LEYMAMA
+101 LEQN
-108 GWKTEDMLGGIEGV
+108 LGGIET
-122 MNLAAASGEDLATT
+122 LFKDS
-136 ADIVTDSL
+136 ADIVIENAKRAYK
-144 TAFGMSASE
+144 TAGMSANEYMQNVTSFSASLLQSL
-153 SGHFADVL
+153 SGNTKAAAEVADM
-161 AVASSNANT
+161 AMTDMSDNANKMGT
-170 NVSMMGETF
+170 SMELIQNAYQGFAKQNYTMLDNL
-179 KYVAPVA
+179 K
-186 GALGYSAEDT
+186 LGYGGTKTEMERLLADAQKLTGVKYDINNLSDVYNAIHAIQNSLGITGTTAKEAASTIEGSMNSAKAAWDNFLNGTISAEDFADT
-196 ALAIGLMANSGIKA
+196 ISIAAENITKNLGEIVPRLASTIPELGRNIYEMIVSSFDQNGTGIAQAGIGLINNLA
-210 GQAGTALR
+210 
-218 AIMSRMAKPTDEVE
+218 
-232 ASMQRLGISLTDSQ
+232 
-246 GNMKSLNE
+246 
-254 MIKDLRDGFSGL
+254 SGL
-266 TEAEAAQMAAAL
+266 SEAAPK
-278 GGQEAMSG
+278 
-286 LLAIV
+286 V
-291 NASDEDFSKLESSIY
+291 
-306 SCDGAAAQM
+306 
-315 ADTMNNNLQGQL
+315 T
-327 TILKSSAEA
+327 
-336 LGLEL
+336 
-341 YESIQTPLT
+341 
-350 DIAKSGIEEIN
+350 
-361 KLTQAFRDDGA
+361 
-372 EGLISA
+372 
-378 GSDLIANLITG
+378 GS
-389 MVDRIPEATDI
+389 
-400 ALGVLGS
+400 
-407 IASSIASKAPRL
+407 
-419 ISAGKDILQYVY
+419 
-431 DGMAQMVQ
+431 
-439 SAPDIT
+439 
-445 NHAGKIVSD
+445 AGKIVSD
-454 LMSGIQNAA
+454 LMTGIQNAA
-463 PQMIS
+463 PQMLS

-658 LAVNALKSVGTLAM
+658 LAVNALKSVGALAM

-803 RQKEDKDPIDYKR
+803 RQNEDKDPIDYKR
-816 LGREMGRR
+816 LGREMGKR

>member
-18 FSSGIHKI
+18 FSSGISKI

-31 TGLSVIGGF
+31 GGLAVISGLTAGIIASF
-40 AAGIVGAGSAAAVKI
+40 AAT
-55 GISFE
+55 
-60 SQMSKVQAISGATGD
+60 SKASLDSVAS
-75 ELSALTEKAK
+75 
-85 EMGQATKF
+85 
-93 SATESAQA
+93 
-101 LEYMAMA
+101 LEQN
-108 GWKTEDMLGGIEGV
+108 LGGIET
-122 MNLAAASGEDLATT
+122 LFKDS
-136 ADIVTDSL
+136 ADIVIENAKRAYK
-144 TAFGMSASE
+144 TAGMSANEYMQNVTSFSASLLQSL
-153 SGHFADVL
+153 SGNTKAAAEVADM
-161 AVASSNANT
+161 AMTDMSDNANKMGT
-170 NVSMMGETF
+170 SMELIQNAYQGFAKQNYTMLDNL
-179 KYVAPVA
+179 K
-186 GALGYSAEDT
+186 LGYGGTKTEMERLLADAQKLTGVKYDINSLSDVYNAIHAIQNSLGITGTTAKEAASTIEGSMNSAKAAWDNFLNGTISAEDFADT
-196 ALAIGLMANSGIKA
+196 ISIAAENITKNLGEIVPRLASTTPELGRNIYEMIVSSFDQNGTGIAQAGIGLINNLA
-210 GQAGTALR
+210 
-218 AIMSRMAKPTDEVE
+218 
-232 ASMQRLGISLTDSQ
+232 
-246 GNMKSLNE
+246 
-254 MIKDLRDGFSGL
+254 SGL
-266 TEAEAAQMAAAL
+266 SEAAPK
-278 GGQEAMSG
+278 
-286 LLAIV
+286 V
-291 NASDEDFSKLESSIY
+291 
-306 SCDGAAAQM
+306 
-315 ADTMNNNLQGQL
+315 T
-327 TILKSSAEA
+327 
-336 LGLEL
+336 
-341 YESIQTPLT
+341 
-350 DIAKSGIEEIN
+350 
-361 KLTQAFRDDGA
+361 
-372 EGLISA
+372 
-378 GSDLIANLITG
+378 GS
-389 MVDRIPEATDI
+389 
-400 ALGVLGS
+400 
-407 IASSIASKAPRL
+407 
-419 ISAGKDILQYVY
+419 
-431 DGMAQMVQ
+431 
-439 SAPDIT
+439 
-445 NHAGKIVSD
+445 AGKIVSD
-454 LMSGIQNAA
+454 LMTGIQNAA
-463 PQMIS
+463 PQMLS

-480 IGEQLPTLVPQA
+480 IGEQLPTLIPQA

-509 IVQAGVSILV
+509 IAQAGVSILV

-612 AVGPAIKTALSNIGK
+612 AVGHAIKTALSNIGK

-672 NAFKSISWGT
+672 NAFKSINWGT

-738 ALGMGLGFE
+738 ALGVGLGFE
-747 KNVPISEISKSLDN
+747 KNVPVDEISKSLDN
-761 AVDDIQLKTLRVR
+761 AVDDIRSKAFKVG
-774 LNSITRSLNESATNG
+774 LNLITRSLNESAASRIRTGNG
-789 IRAGKTVDDDRSRE
+789 IDDDRIRKTRE
-803 RQKEDKDPIDYKR
+803 EDKDPIDYKR
-816 LGREMGRR
+816 LGREMGKR
-824 PIYVSAKLNEREVVK
+824 PIYVSAKLNDREVVK

-845 KEKMDNDEK
+845 KEQMDNDEK
-854 IKKMLKGEPVWA
+854 IRKMLKGEPAWA

>member
-1 MSYDGYL
+1 MSYDGEL

-31 TGLSVIGGF
+31 SGLAVISGLTAGIIASF
-40 AAGIVGAGSAAAVKI
+40 AAT
-55 GISFE
+55 
-60 SQMSKVQAISGATGD
+60 SKASLDSVAS
-75 ELSALTEKAK
+75 
-85 EMGQATKF
+85 
-93 SATESAQA
+93 
-101 LEYMAMA
+101 LEQN
-108 GWKTEDMLGGIEGV
+108 LGGIET
-122 MNLAAASGEDLATT
+122 LFKDS
-136 ADIVTDSL
+136 ADIVIENAKRAYK
-144 TAFGMSASE
+144 TAGMSANEYMQNVTSFSASLLQSL
-153 SGHFADVL
+153 SGNTKAAAEVADM
-161 AVASSNANT
+161 AMTDMSDNANKMGT
-170 NVSMMGETF
+170 SMELIQNAYQGFAKQNYTMLDNL
-179 KYVAPVA
+179 K
-186 GALGYSAEDT
+186 LGYGGTKTEMERLLADAQKLTGVKYDINNLSDVYNAIHAIQNSLGITGTTAKEAASTIEGSMNSAKAAWDNFLNGTISAEDFADT
-196 ALAIGLMANSGIKA
+196 ISIAAENITKNLGEIVPRLASTIPELGRNIYEMIVSSFDQNGAGIAQAGIGLINNLA
-210 GQAGTALR
+210 
-218 AIMSRMAKPTDEVE
+218 
-232 ASMQRLGISLTDSQ
+232 
-246 GNMKSLNE
+246 
-254 MIKDLRDGFSGL
+254 SGL
-266 TEAEAAQMAAAL
+266 SEAAPK
-278 GGQEAMSG
+278 
-286 LLAIV
+286 V
-291 NASDEDFSKLESSIY
+291 
-306 SCDGAAAQM
+306 
-315 ADTMNNNLQGQL
+315 T
-327 TILKSSAEA
+327 
-336 LGLEL
+336 
-341 YESIQTPLT
+341 
-350 DIAKSGIEEIN
+350 
-361 KLTQAFRDDGA
+361 
-372 EGLISA
+372 
-378 GSDLIANLITG
+378 GS
-389 MVDRIPEATDI
+389 
-400 ALGVLGS
+400 
-407 IASSIASKAPRL
+407 
-419 ISAGKDILQYVY
+419 
-431 DGMAQMVQ
+431 
-439 SAPDIT
+439 
-445 NHAGKIVSD
+445 AGKIVSD
-454 LMSGIQNAA
+454 LMTGIQNAA

-598 LGKKLIESL
+598 LGKNLIESL
-607 AKGME
+607 AKGMKS
-612 AVGPAIKTALSNIGK
+612 VGPAIKTALSNIGK

-761 AVDDIQLKTLRVR
+761 AVDDIQSKTLRVR

-789 IRAGKTVDDDRSRE
+789 IRSGNTVDDDRSRE
-803 RQKEDKDPIDYKR
+803 RQNEDKDPIDYKR
-816 LGREMGRR
+816 LGREMGKR
-824 PIYVSAKLNEREVVK
+824 PIYVSAKLNDREVVK

-845 KEKMDNDEK
+845 KEQMDNDEK
-854 IKKMLKGEPVWA
+854 IRKMLKGEPVWA

>member
-31 TGLSVIGGF
+31 SGLAVISGLTAGIIASF
-40 AAGIVGAGSAAAVKI
+40 AAT
-55 GISFE
+55 
-60 SQMSKVQAISGATGD
+60 SKASLDSVAS
-75 ELSALTEKAK
+75 
-85 EMGQATKF
+85 
-93 SATESAQA
+93 
-101 LEYMAMA
+101 LEQN
-108 GWKTEDMLGGIEGV
+108 LGGIET
-122 MNLAAASGEDLATT
+122 LFKDS
-136 ADIVTDSL
+136 ADIVIENAKRAYK
-144 TAFGMSASE
+144 TAGMSANEYMQNVTSFSASLLQSL
-153 SGHFADVL
+153 SGNAKAAAEVADM
-161 AVASSNANT
+161 AMTDMSDNANKMGT
-170 NVSMMGETF
+170 SMELIQNAYQGFAKQNYTMLDNL
-179 KYVAPVA
+179 K
-186 GALGYSAEDT
+186 LGYGGTKTEMERLLADAQKLTGVKYDINNLSDVYNAIHAIQNSLGITGTTAKEAASTIEGSMNSAKAAWDNFLNGTISAEDFADT
-196 ALAIGLMANSGIKA
+196 ISIAAENITKNLGEIVPRLASTIPELGRNIYEMIVSSFDQNGTGIAQAGIGLINNLA
-210 GQAGTALR
+210 
-218 AIMSRMAKPTDEVE
+218 
-232 ASMQRLGISLTDSQ
+232 
-246 GNMKSLNE
+246 
-254 MIKDLRDGFSGL
+254 SGL
-266 TEAEAAQMAAAL
+266 SEAAPK
-278 GGQEAMSG
+278 
-286 LLAIV
+286 V
-291 NASDEDFSKLESSIY
+291 
-306 SCDGAAAQM
+306 
-315 ADTMNNNLQGQL
+315 T
-327 TILKSSAEA
+327 
-336 LGLEL
+336 
-341 YESIQTPLT
+341 
-350 DIAKSGIEEIN
+350 
-361 KLTQAFRDDGA
+361 
-372 EGLISA
+372 
-378 GSDLIANLITG
+378 GS
-389 MVDRIPEATDI
+389 
-400 ALGVLGS
+400 
-407 IASSIASKAPRL
+407 
-419 ISAGKDILQYVY
+419 
-431 DGMAQMVQ
+431 
-439 SAPDIT
+439 
-445 NHAGKIVSD
+445 AGKIVSD
-454 LMSGIQNAA
+454 LMTGIQNAA

-598 LGKKLIESL
+598 LGKNLIESL
-607 AKGME
+607 AKGMKS
-612 AVGPAIKTALSNIGK
+612 VGPAIKTALSNIGK

-761 AVDDIQLKTLRVR
+761 AVDDIQSKTLRVR

-789 IRAGKTVDDDRSRE
+789 IRSGNGIDDDRIRKTRE
-803 RQKEDKDPIDYKR
+803 EDKDPIDYKR
-816 LGREMGRR
+816 LGREMGKR
-824 PIYVSAKLNEREVVK
+824 PIYVSAKLNDREVVK

-845 KEKMDNDEK
+845 KEQMDNDEK
-854 IKKMLKGEPVWA
+854 IRKMLKGEPVWA

>member
-31 TGLSVIGGF
+31 SGLAVISGLTAGIIASF
-40 AAGIVGAGSAAAVKI
+40 AAT
-55 GISFE
+55 
-60 SQMSKVQAISGATGD
+60 SKASLDSVAS
-75 ELSALTEKAK
+75 
-85 EMGQATKF
+85 
-93 SATESAQA
+93 
-101 LEYMAMA
+101 LEQN
-108 GWKTEDMLGGIEGV
+108 LGGIET
-122 MNLAAASGEDLATT
+122 LFKDS
-136 ADIVTDSL
+136 ADIVIENAKRAYK
-144 TAFGMSASE
+144 TAGMSANEYMQNVTSFSASLLQSL
-153 SGHFADVL
+153 SGNTKAAAEVADM
-161 AVASSNANT
+161 AMTDMSDNANKMGT
-170 NVSMMGETF
+170 SMELIQNAYQGFAKQNYTMLDNL
-179 KYVAPVA
+179 K
-186 GALGYSAEDT
+186 LGYGGTKTEMERLLADAQKLTGVKYDINNLSDVYNAIHAIQNSLGITGTTAKEAASTIEGSMNSAKAAWDNFLNGTISAEDFADT
-196 ALAIGLMANSGIKA
+196 ISIAAENITKNLGEIVPRLASTIPELGRNIYEMIVSSFDQNGTGIAQAGIGLINNLA
-210 GQAGTALR
+210 
-218 AIMSRMAKPTDEVE
+218 
-232 ASMQRLGISLTDSQ
+232 
-246 GNMKSLNE
+246 
-254 MIKDLRDGFSGL
+254 SGL
-266 TEAEAAQMAAAL
+266 SEAAPK
-278 GGQEAMSG
+278 
-286 LLAIV
+286 V
-291 NASDEDFSKLESSIY
+291 
-306 SCDGAAAQM
+306 
-315 ADTMNNNLQGQL
+315 T
-327 TILKSSAEA
+327 
-336 LGLEL
+336 
-341 YESIQTPLT
+341 
-350 DIAKSGIEEIN
+350 
-361 KLTQAFRDDGA
+361 
-372 EGLISA
+372 
-378 GSDLIANLITG
+378 GS
-389 MVDRIPEATDI
+389 
-400 ALGVLGS
+400 
-407 IASSIASKAPRL
+407 
-419 ISAGKDILQYVY
+419 
-431 DGMAQMVQ
+431 
-439 SAPDIT
+439 
-445 NHAGKIVSD
+445 AGKIVSD
-454 LMSGIQNAA
+454 LMTGIQNAA
-463 PQMIS
+463 PQMLS

-761 AVDDIQLKTLRVR
+761 AVDDIQSKTLRVR

-789 IRAGKTVDDDRSRE
+789 IRSGKTVDDDRSRE
-803 RQKEDKDPIDYKR
+803 RQNEDKDPIDYKR
-816 LGREMGRR
+816 LGREMGKR
-824 PIYVSAKLNEREVVK
+824 PIYVSAKLNDREVVK

-845 KEKMDNDEK
+845 KEQMDNDEK
-854 IKKMLKGEPVWA
+854 IRKMLKGEPAWA

>member
-31 TGLSVIGGF
+31 SGLAVISGLTAGIIASF
-40 AAGIVGAGSAAAVKI
+40 AAT
-55 GISFE
+55 
-60 SQMSKVQAISGATGD
+60 SKASLDSVAS
-75 ELSALTEKAK
+75 
-85 EMGQATKF
+85 
-93 SATESAQA
+93 
-101 LEYMAMA
+101 LEQN
-108 GWKTEDMLGGIEGV
+108 LGGIET
-122 MNLAAASGEDLATT
+122 LFKDS
-136 ADIVTDSL
+136 ADIVIENAKRAYK
-144 TAFGMSASE
+144 TAGMSANEYMQNVTSFSASLLQSL
-153 SGHFADVL
+153 SGNTKAAAEVADM
-161 AVASSNANT
+161 AMTDMSDNANKMGT
-170 NVSMMGETF
+170 SMELIQNAYQGFAKQNYTMLDNL
-179 KYVAPVA
+179 K
-186 GALGYSAEDT
+186 LGYGGTKTEMERLLADAQKLTGVKYDINNLSDVYNAIHAIQNSLGITGTTAKEAASTIEGSMNSAKAAWDNFLNGTISAEDFADT
-196 ALAIGLMANSGIKA
+196 ISIAAENITKNLGEIVPRLASTIPELGRNIYEMIVSSFDQNGTGIAQAGIGLINNLA
-210 GQAGTALR
+210 
-218 AIMSRMAKPTDEVE
+218 
-232 ASMQRLGISLTDSQ
+232 
-246 GNMKSLNE
+246 
-254 MIKDLRDGFSGL
+254 SGL
-266 TEAEAAQMAAAL
+266 SEAAPKVT
-278 GGQEAMSG
+278 G
-286 LLAIV
+286 
-291 NASDEDFSKLESSIY
+291 
-306 SCDGAAAQM
+306 
-315 ADTMNNNLQGQL
+315 
-327 TILKSSAEA
+327 
-336 LGLEL
+336 
-341 YESIQTPLT
+341 
-350 DIAKSGIEEIN
+350 
-361 KLTQAFRDDGA
+361 
-372 EGLISA
+372 SA
-378 GSDLIANLITG
+378 GN
-389 MVDRIPEATDI
+389 
-400 ALGVLGS
+400 
-407 IASSIASKAPRL
+407 
-419 ISAGKDILQYVY
+419 
-431 DGMAQMVQ
+431 
-439 SAPDIT
+439 
-445 NHAGKIVSD
+445 IVSD
-454 LMSGIQNAA
+454 LMTGIQNAA
-463 PQMIS
+463 PQMLS

-480 IGEQLPTLVPQA
+480 IGEQLPTLIPQA

-563 ELGKGIINNM
+563 ELGKGIISNM

-761 AVDDIQLKTLRVR
+761 AVDDIQSKTLRVR

-803 RQKEDKDPIDYKR
+803 RQNEDKDPIDYKR
-816 LGREMGRR
+816 LGREMGKR
-824 PIYVSAKLNEREVVK
+824 PIYVSAKLNDREVVK

-845 KEKMDNDEK
+845 KEQMDNYEK
-854 IKKMLKGEPVWA
+854 IRKMLKGEPVWA

>member
-31 TGLSVIGGF
+31 SGLAVISGLTAGIIASF
-40 AAGIVGAGSAAAVKI
+40 AAT
-55 GISFE
+55 
-60 SQMSKVQAISGATGD
+60 SKASLDSVAS
-75 ELSALTEKAK
+75 
-85 EMGQATKF
+85 
-93 SATESAQA
+93 
-101 LEYMAMA
+101 LEQN
-108 GWKTEDMLGGIEGV
+108 LGGIET
-122 MNLAAASGEDLATT
+122 LFKDS
-136 ADIVTDSL
+136 ADIVIENAKRAYK
-144 TAFGMSASE
+144 TAGMSANEYMQNVTSFSASLLQSL
-153 SGHFADVL
+153 SGNTKAAAEVADM
-161 AVASSNANT
+161 AMTDMSDNANKMGT
-170 NVSMMGETF
+170 SMELIQNAYQGFAKQNYTMLDNL
-179 KYVAPVA
+179 K
-186 GALGYSAEDT
+186 LGYGGTKTEMERLLADAQKLTGVKYDINNLSDVYNAIHAIQNSLGITGTTAKEAASTIEGSMNSAKAAWDNFLNGTISAEDFADT
-196 ALAIGLMANSGIKA
+196 ISIAAENITKNLGEIVPRLASTIPELGRNIYEMIVSSFDQNGTGIAQAGIGLINNLA
-210 GQAGTALR
+210 
-218 AIMSRMAKPTDEVE
+218 
-232 ASMQRLGISLTDSQ
+232 
-246 GNMKSLNE
+246 
-254 MIKDLRDGFSGL
+254 SGL
-266 TEAEAAQMAAAL
+266 SEAAPK
-278 GGQEAMSG
+278 
-286 LLAIV
+286 V
-291 NASDEDFSKLESSIY
+291 
-306 SCDGAAAQM
+306 
-315 ADTMNNNLQGQL
+315 T
-327 TILKSSAEA
+327 
-336 LGLEL
+336 
-341 YESIQTPLT
+341 
-350 DIAKSGIEEIN
+350 
-361 KLTQAFRDDGA
+361 
-372 EGLISA
+372 
-378 GSDLIANLITG
+378 GS
-389 MVDRIPEATDI
+389 
-400 ALGVLGS
+400 
-407 IASSIASKAPRL
+407 
-419 ISAGKDILQYVY
+419 
-431 DGMAQMVQ
+431 
-439 SAPDIT
+439 
-445 NHAGKIVSD
+445 AGKIVSD
-454 LMSGIQNAA
+454 LMTGIQNAA
-463 PQMIS
+463 PQMLS

-573 PLIIQNA
+573 PLIIQNT

-761 AVDDIQLKTLRVR
+761 AVDDIQSKTLRVR

-803 RQKEDKDPIDYKR
+803 RQNEDKDPIDYKR
-816 LGREMGRR
+816 LGREMGKR
-824 PIYVSAKLNEREVVK
+824 PIYVSAKLNDREVVK

-845 KEKMDNDEK
+845 KEQMDNDEK
-854 IKKMLKGEPVWA
+854 IRKMLKGEPVWA

>member
-31 TGLSVIGGF
+31 SGLAVISGLTAGIIASF
-40 AAGIVGAGSAAAVKI
+40 AAT
-55 GISFE
+55 
-60 SQMSKVQAISGATGD
+60 SKASLDSVAS
-75 ELSALTEKAK
+75 
-85 EMGQATKF
+85 
-93 SATESAQA
+93 
-101 LEYMAMA
+101 LEQN
-108 GWKTEDMLGGIEGV
+108 LGGIET
-122 MNLAAASGEDLATT
+122 LFKDS
-136 ADIVTDSL
+136 ADIVIENAKRAYK
-144 TAFGMSASE
+144 TAGMSANEYMQNVTSFSASLLQSL
-153 SGHFADVL
+153 SGNTKAAAEVADM
-161 AVASSNANT
+161 AMTDMSDNANKMGT
-170 NVSMMGETF
+170 SMELIQNAYQGFAKQNYTMLDNL
-179 KYVAPVA
+179 K
-186 GALGYSAEDT
+186 LGYGGTKTEMERLLADAQKLTGVKYDINNLSDVYNAIHAIQNSLGITGTTAKEAASTIEGSMNSAKAAWDNFLNGTISAEDFADT
-196 ALAIGLMANSGIKA
+196 ISIAAENITKNLGEIVPRLASTIPELGRNIYEMIVSSFDQNGTGIAQAGIGLINNLA
-210 GQAGTALR
+210 
-218 AIMSRMAKPTDEVE
+218 
-232 ASMQRLGISLTDSQ
+232 
-246 GNMKSLNE
+246 
-254 MIKDLRDGFSGL
+254 SGL
-266 TEAEAAQMAAAL
+266 SEAAPK
-278 GGQEAMSG
+278 
-286 LLAIV
+286 V
-291 NASDEDFSKLESSIY
+291 
-306 SCDGAAAQM
+306 
-315 ADTMNNNLQGQL
+315 T
-327 TILKSSAEA
+327 
-336 LGLEL
+336 
-341 YESIQTPLT
+341 
-350 DIAKSGIEEIN
+350 
-361 KLTQAFRDDGA
+361 
-372 EGLISA
+372 
-378 GSDLIANLITG
+378 GS
-389 MVDRIPEATDI
+389 
-400 ALGVLGS
+400 
-407 IASSIASKAPRL
+407 
-419 ISAGKDILQYVY
+419 
-431 DGMAQMVQ
+431 
-439 SAPDIT
+439 
-445 NHAGKIVSD
+445 AGKIVSD
-454 LMSGIQNAA
+454 LMTGIQNAA
-463 PQMIS
+463 PQMLS

-761 AVDDIQLKTLRVR
+761 AVDDIQSKTLRVR

-803 RQKEDKDPIDYKR
+803 RQNEDKDPIDYKR
-816 LGREMGRR
+816 LGREMGKR
-824 PIYVSAKLNEREVVK
+824 PIYVSAKLNDREVVK

-845 KEKMDNDEK
+845 KEQMDNDEK
-854 IKKMLKGEPVWA
+854 IRKMLKGEPVWA

>member
-18 FSSGIHKI
+18 FSSGISKI

-31 TGLSVIGGF
+31 GGLAVISGLTAGIIASF
-40 AAGIVGAGSAAAVKI
+40 AAT
-55 GISFE
+55 
-60 SQMSKVQAISGATGD
+60 SKASLDSVAS
-75 ELSALTEKAK
+75 
-85 EMGQATKF
+85 
-93 SATESAQA
+93 
-101 LEYMAMA
+101 LEQN
-108 GWKTEDMLGGIEGV
+108 LGGIET
-122 MNLAAASGEDLATT
+122 LFKDS
-136 ADIVTDSL
+136 ADIVIENAKRAYK
-144 TAFGMSASE
+144 TAGMSANEYMQNVTSFSASLLQSL
-153 SGHFADVL
+153 SGNTKAAAEVADM
-161 AVASSNANT
+161 AMTDMSDNANKMGT
-170 NVSMMGETF
+170 SMELIQNAYQGFAKQNYTMLDNL
-179 KYVAPVA
+179 K
-186 GALGYSAEDT
+186 LGYGGTKTEMERLLADAQKLTGVKYDINSLSDVYNAIHAIQNSLGITGTTAKEAASTIEGSMNSAKAAWDNFLNGTISAEDFADT
-196 ALAIGLMANSGIKA
+196 ISIAAENITKNLGEIVPRLASTIPELGRNIYEMIVSSFDQNGTGIAQAGIGLINNLA
-210 GQAGTALR
+210 
-218 AIMSRMAKPTDEVE
+218 
-232 ASMQRLGISLTDSQ
+232 
-246 GNMKSLNE
+246 
-254 MIKDLRDGFSGL
+254 SGL
-266 TEAEAAQMAAAL
+266 SEAAPK
-278 GGQEAMSG
+278 
-286 LLAIV
+286 V
-291 NASDEDFSKLESSIY
+291 
-306 SCDGAAAQM
+306 
-315 ADTMNNNLQGQL
+315 T
-327 TILKSSAEA
+327 
-336 LGLEL
+336 
-341 YESIQTPLT
+341 
-350 DIAKSGIEEIN
+350 
-361 KLTQAFRDDGA
+361 
-372 EGLISA
+372 
-378 GSDLIANLITG
+378 GS
-389 MVDRIPEATDI
+389 
-400 ALGVLGS
+400 
-407 IASSIASKAPRL
+407 
-419 ISAGKDILQYVY
+419 
-431 DGMAQMVQ
+431 
-439 SAPDIT
+439 
-445 NHAGKIVSD
+445 AGKIVSD
-454 LMSGIQNAA
+454 MMIGIQNAA
-463 PQMIS
+463 PQMLS

-480 IGEQLPTLVPQA
+480 IGEQLPTLIPQA

-738 ALGMGLGFE
+738 ALGVGLGFE
-747 KNVPISEISKSLDN
+747 KNVPVDEISKSLDN
-761 AVDDIQLKTLRVR
+761 AVDDIHSKAFKVG
-774 LNSITRSLNESATNG
+774 LNSITRSLNESAASRIRTGNG
-789 IRAGKTVDDDRSRE
+789 IDDDRIRKARE
-803 RQKEDKDPIDYKR
+803 EDKDPIDYKR
-816 LGREMGRR
+816 LGREMGKR
-824 PIYVSAKLNEREVVK
+824 PIYVSAKLNDREVVK

-845 KEKMDNDEK
+845 KEQMDNDEK
-854 IKKMLKGEPVWA
+854 IRKMLKGEPAWA

>member
-18 FSSGIHKI
+18 FSSGISKI

-31 TGLSVIGGF
+31 GGLAVISGLTAGIIASF
-40 AAGIVGAGSAAAVKI
+40 AAT
-55 GISFE
+55 
-60 SQMSKVQAISGATGD
+60 SKASLDSVAS
-75 ELSALTEKAK
+75 
-85 EMGQATKF
+85 
-93 SATESAQA
+93 
-101 LEYMAMA
+101 LEQN
-108 GWKTEDMLGGIEGV
+108 LGGIET
-122 MNLAAASGEDLATT
+122 LFKDS
-136 ADIVTDSL
+136 ADIVIENAKRAYK
-144 TAFGMSASE
+144 TAGMSANEYMQNVTSFSASLLQSL
-153 SGHFADVL
+153 SGNTKAAAEVADM
-161 AVASSNANT
+161 AMTDMSDNANKMGT
-170 NVSMMGETF
+170 SMELIQNAYQGFAKQNYTMLDNL
-179 KYVAPVA
+179 K
-186 GALGYSAEDT
+186 LGYGGTKTEMERLLSDAQKLTGVKYDINSLSDVYNAIHAIQNSLGITGTTAKEAASTIEGSMNSAKAAWDNFLNGTISAEDFADT
-196 ALAIGLMANSGIKA
+196 ISIAAENITKNLGEIVPRLASTTPELGRNIYEMIVSSFDQNGTGIAQAGIGLINNLA
-210 GQAGTALR
+210 
-218 AIMSRMAKPTDEVE
+218 
-232 ASMQRLGISLTDSQ
+232 
-246 GNMKSLNE
+246 
-254 MIKDLRDGFSGL
+254 SGL
-266 TEAEAAQMAAAL
+266 SEAAPK
-278 GGQEAMSG
+278 
-286 LLAIV
+286 V
-291 NASDEDFSKLESSIY
+291 
-306 SCDGAAAQM
+306 
-315 ADTMNNNLQGQL
+315 T
-327 TILKSSAEA
+327 
-336 LGLEL
+336 
-341 YESIQTPLT
+341 
-350 DIAKSGIEEIN
+350 
-361 KLTQAFRDDGA
+361 
-372 EGLISA
+372 
-378 GSDLIANLITG
+378 GS
-389 MVDRIPEATDI
+389 
-400 ALGVLGS
+400 
-407 IASSIASKAPRL
+407 
-419 ISAGKDILQYVY
+419 
-431 DGMAQMVQ
+431 
-439 SAPDIT
+439 
-445 NHAGKIVSD
+445 AGKIVSD
-454 LMSGIQNAA
+454 LMIGIQNAA
-463 PQMIS
+463 PQMLS

-480 IGEQLPTLVPQA
+480 IGEQLPTLIPQA

-747 KNVPISEISKSLDN
+747 KNVPVDEISKSLDN
-761 AVDDIQLKTLRVR
+761 AVDDIHSKSFKAG
-774 LNSITRSLNESATNG
+774 LNSITRSLNESAASRIRTGNG
-789 IRAGKTVDDDRSRE
+789 IDDDRIRKTRE
-803 RQKEDKDPIDYKR
+803 EDKDPIDYKR
-816 LGREMGRR
+816 LGREMGKR
-824 PIYVSAKLNEREVVK
+824 PIYVSAKLNDREVVK

-845 KEKMDNDEK
+845 KEQMDNDEK
-854 IKKMLKGEPVWA
+854 IRKMLKGEPVWA

>member
-31 TGLSVIGGF
+31 SGLAVISGLTAGIIASF
-40 AAGIVGAGSAAAVKI
+40 AAT
-55 GISFE
+55 
-60 SQMSKVQAISGATGD
+60 SKASLDSVAS
-75 ELSALTEKAK
+75 
-85 EMGQATKF
+85 
-93 SATESAQA
+93 
-101 LEYMAMA
+101 LEQN
-108 GWKTEDMLGGIEGV
+108 LGGIET
-122 MNLAAASGEDLATT
+122 LFKDS
-136 ADIVTDSL
+136 ADIVIENAKRAYK
-144 TAFGMSASE
+144 TAGMSANEYMQNVTSFSASLLQSL
-153 SGHFADVL
+153 SGNTKAAAEVADM
-161 AVASSNANT
+161 AMTDMSDNANKMGT
-170 NVSMMGETF
+170 SMELIQNAYQGFAKQNYTMLDNL
-179 KYVAPVA
+179 K
-186 GALGYSAEDT
+186 LGYGGTKTEMERLLADAQKLTGVKYDINNLSDVYNAIHAIQNSLGITGTTAKEAASTIEGSMNSAKAAWDNFLNGTISAEDFADT
-196 ALAIGLMANSGIKA
+196 ISIAAENITKNLGEIVPRLASTIPELGRNIYEMIVSSFDQNGAGIAQAGIGLINNLA
-210 GQAGTALR
+210 
-218 AIMSRMAKPTDEVE
+218 
-232 ASMQRLGISLTDSQ
+232 
-246 GNMKSLNE
+246 
-254 MIKDLRDGFSGL
+254 SGL
-266 TEAEAAQMAAAL
+266 SEAAPK
-278 GGQEAMSG
+278 
-286 LLAIV
+286 V
-291 NASDEDFSKLESSIY
+291 
-306 SCDGAAAQM
+306 
-315 ADTMNNNLQGQL
+315 T
-327 TILKSSAEA
+327 
-336 LGLEL
+336 
-341 YESIQTPLT
+341 
-350 DIAKSGIEEIN
+350 
-361 KLTQAFRDDGA
+361 
-372 EGLISA
+372 
-378 GSDLIANLITG
+378 GS
-389 MVDRIPEATDI
+389 
-400 ALGVLGS
+400 
-407 IASSIASKAPRL
+407 
-419 ISAGKDILQYVY
+419 
-431 DGMAQMVQ
+431 
-439 SAPDIT
+439 
-445 NHAGKIVSD
+445 AGKIVSD
-454 LMSGIQNAA
+454 LMTGIQNAA
-463 PQMIS
+463 PQMLS

-480 IGEQLPTLVPQA
+480 IGEQLPTLIPQA

-658 LAVNALKSVGTLAM
+658 LAVNALKSVGALAM

-738 ALGMGLGFE
+738 ALGMGIGFE

-761 AVDDIQLKTLRVR
+761 AVDDIQSKTLRVR

-803 RQKEDKDPIDYKR
+803 RQNEDKDPIDYKR
-816 LGREMGRR
+816 LGREMGKR
-824 PIYVSAKLNEREVVK
+824 PIYVSAKLNDREVVK

-845 KEKMDNDEK
+845 KEQMDNDEK
-854 IKKMLKGEPVWA
+854 IRKMLKGEPVWA

>member
-31 TGLSVIGGF
+31 SGLAVISGLTAGIIASF
-40 AAGIVGAGSAAAVKI
+40 AAT
-55 GISFE
+55 
-60 SQMSKVQAISGATGD
+60 SKASLDSVAS
-75 ELSALTEKAK
+75 
-85 EMGQATKF
+85 
-93 SATESAQA
+93 
-101 LEYMAMA
+101 LEQN
-108 GWKTEDMLGGIEGV
+108 LGGIET
-122 MNLAAASGEDLATT
+122 LFKDS
-136 ADIVTDSL
+136 ADIVIENAKRAYK
-144 TAFGMSASE
+144 TAGMSANEYMQNVTSFSASLLQSL
-153 SGHFADVL
+153 SGNTKAAAEVADM
-161 AVASSNANT
+161 AMTDMSDNANKMGT
-170 NVSMMGETF
+170 SMELIQNAYQGFAKQNYTMLDNL
-179 KYVAPVA
+179 K
-186 GALGYSAEDT
+186 LGYGGTKTEMERLLADAQKLTGVKYDINNLSDVYNAIHAIQNSLGITGTTAKEAASTIEGSMNSAKAAWDNFLNGTISAEDFADT
-196 ALAIGLMANSGIKA
+196 ISIAAENITKNLGEIVPRLASTIPELGRNIYEMIVSSFDQNGAGIAQAGIGLINNLA
-210 GQAGTALR
+210 
-218 AIMSRMAKPTDEVE
+218 
-232 ASMQRLGISLTDSQ
+232 
-246 GNMKSLNE
+246 
-254 MIKDLRDGFSGL
+254 SGL
-266 TEAEAAQMAAAL
+266 SEAAPK
-278 GGQEAMSG
+278 
-286 LLAIV
+286 V
-291 NASDEDFSKLESSIY
+291 
-306 SCDGAAAQM
+306 
-315 ADTMNNNLQGQL
+315 T
-327 TILKSSAEA
+327 
-336 LGLEL
+336 
-341 YESIQTPLT
+341 
-350 DIAKSGIEEIN
+350 
-361 KLTQAFRDDGA
+361 
-372 EGLISA
+372 
-378 GSDLIANLITG
+378 GS
-389 MVDRIPEATDI
+389 
-400 ALGVLGS
+400 
-407 IASSIASKAPRL
+407 
-419 ISAGKDILQYVY
+419 
-431 DGMAQMVQ
+431 
-439 SAPDIT
+439 
-445 NHAGKIVSD
+445 AGKIVSD
-454 LMSGIQNAA
+454 LMTGIQNAA

-708 AAKKALDAAKNF
+708 AAKKALDAAKTF

-761 AVDDIQLKTLRVR
+761 AVDDIQSKTLRVR
-774 LNSITRSLNESATNG
+774 LDSITRSLNESATNG
-789 IRAGKTVDDDRSRE
+789 IRSGKTVDDDRSRE
-803 RQKEDKDPIDYKR
+803 RQNEDKDPIDYKR
-816 LGREMGRR
+816 LGREMGKR
-824 PIYVSAKLNEREVVK
+824 PIYVSAKLNDREVVK

-845 KEKMDNDEK
+845 KEQMDNDEK
-854 IKKMLKGEPVWA
+854 IRKMLKGEPVWA

>member
-31 TGLSVIGGF
+31 SGLAVISGLTAGIIASF
-40 AAGIVGAGSAAAVKI
+40 AAT
-55 GISFE
+55 
-60 SQMSKVQAISGATGD
+60 SKASLDSVAS
-75 ELSALTEKAK
+75 
-85 EMGQATKF
+85 
-93 SATESAQA
+93 
-101 LEYMAMA
+101 LEQN
-108 GWKTEDMLGGIEGV
+108 LGGIET
-122 MNLAAASGEDLATT
+122 LFKDS
-136 ADIVTDSL
+136 ADIVIENAKRAYK
-144 TAFGMSASE
+144 TAGMSANEYMQNVTSFSASLLQSL
-153 SGHFADVL
+153 SGNTKAAAEVADM
-161 AVASSNANT
+161 AMTDMSDNANKMGT
-170 NVSMMGETF
+170 SMELIQNAYQGFAKQNYTMLDNL
-179 KYVAPVA
+179 K
-186 GALGYSAEDT
+186 LGYGGTKTEMERLLADAQKLTGVKYDINNLSDVYNAIHAIQNSLGITGTTAKEAASTIEGSMNSAKAAWDNFLNGTISAEDFADT
-196 ALAIGLMANSGIKA
+196 ISIAAENITKNLGEIVPRLASTIPELGRNIYEMIVSSFDQNGTGIAQAGIGLINNLA
-210 GQAGTALR
+210 
-218 AIMSRMAKPTDEVE
+218 
-232 ASMQRLGISLTDSQ
+232 
-246 GNMKSLNE
+246 
-254 MIKDLRDGFSGL
+254 SGL
-266 TEAEAAQMAAAL
+266 SEAAPK
-278 GGQEAMSG
+278 
-286 LLAIV
+286 V
-291 NASDEDFSKLESSIY
+291 
-306 SCDGAAAQM
+306 
-315 ADTMNNNLQGQL
+315 T
-327 TILKSSAEA
+327 
-336 LGLEL
+336 
-341 YESIQTPLT
+341 
-350 DIAKSGIEEIN
+350 
-361 KLTQAFRDDGA
+361 
-372 EGLISA
+372 
-378 GSDLIANLITG
+378 GS
-389 MVDRIPEATDI
+389 
-400 ALGVLGS
+400 
-407 IASSIASKAPRL
+407 
-419 ISAGKDILQYVY
+419 
-431 DGMAQMVQ
+431 
-439 SAPDIT
+439 
-445 NHAGKIVSD
+445 AGKIVSD
-454 LMSGIQNAA
+454 LMTGIQNAA
-463 PQMIS
+463 PQMLS

-747 KNVPISEISKSLDN
+747 KNVPIFEISKSLDN
-761 AVDDIQLKTLRVR
+761 AVDDIQSKTLRVR

-803 RQKEDKDPIDYKR
+803 RQNEDKDPIDYKR
-816 LGREMGRR
+816 LGREMGKR
-824 PIYVSAKLNEREVVK
+824 PIYVSAKLNDREVVK

-845 KEKMDNDEK
+845 KEQMDNDEK
-854 IKKMLKGEPVWA
+854 IRKMLKGEPVWA

>member
-31 TGLSVIGGF
+31 SGLAVISGLTAGIIASF
-40 AAGIVGAGSAAAVKI
+40 AAT
-55 GISFE
+55 
-60 SQMSKVQAISGATGD
+60 SKASLDSVAS
-75 ELSALTEKAK
+75 
-85 EMGQATKF
+85 
-93 SATESAQA
+93 
-101 LEYMAMA
+101 LEQN
-108 GWKTEDMLGGIEGV
+108 LGGIET
-122 MNLAAASGEDLATT
+122 LFKDS
-136 ADIVTDSL
+136 ADIVIENAKRAYK
-144 TAFGMSASE
+144 TAGMSANEYMQNVTSFSASLLQSL
-153 SGHFADVL
+153 SGNTKAAAEVADM
-161 AVASSNANT
+161 AMTDMSDNANKMGT
-170 NVSMMGETF
+170 SMELIQNAYQGFAKQNYTMLDNL
-179 KYVAPVA
+179 K
-186 GALGYSAEDT
+186 LGYGGTKTEMERLLADAQKLTGVKYDINNLSDVYNAIHAIQNSLGITGTTAKEAASTIEGSMNSAKAAWDNFLNGTISAEDFADT
-196 ALAIGLMANSGIKA
+196 ISIAAENITKNLGEIVPRLASTIPELGRNIYEMIVSSFDQNGTGIAQAGIGLINNLA
-210 GQAGTALR
+210 
-218 AIMSRMAKPTDEVE
+218 
-232 ASMQRLGISLTDSQ
+232 
-246 GNMKSLNE
+246 
-254 MIKDLRDGFSGL
+254 SGL
-266 TEAEAAQMAAAL
+266 SEAAPK
-278 GGQEAMSG
+278 
-286 LLAIV
+286 V
-291 NASDEDFSKLESSIY
+291 
-306 SCDGAAAQM
+306 
-315 ADTMNNNLQGQL
+315 T
-327 TILKSSAEA
+327 
-336 LGLEL
+336 
-341 YESIQTPLT
+341 
-350 DIAKSGIEEIN
+350 
-361 KLTQAFRDDGA
+361 
-372 EGLISA
+372 
-378 GSDLIANLITG
+378 GS
-389 MVDRIPEATDI
+389 
-400 ALGVLGS
+400 
-407 IASSIASKAPRL
+407 
-419 ISAGKDILQYVY
+419 
-431 DGMAQMVQ
+431 
-439 SAPDIT
+439 
-445 NHAGKIVSD
+445 AGKIVSD
-454 LMSGIQNAA
+454 LMTGIQNAA
-463 PQMIS
+463 PQMLS

-644 IITFISTSL
+644 IITLISTSL

-658 LAVNALKSVGTLAM
+658 MAVNALKSVGTLAM

-738 ALGMGLGFE
+738 ALGVGLGFE
-747 KNVPISEISKSLDN
+747 KNVPVDEISKSLDN
-761 AVDDIQLKTLRVR
+761 AVDDIHSKAFKVG
-774 LNSITRSLNESATNG
+774 LNSITRSLNESAASRIRTGNG
-789 IRAGKTVDDDRSRE
+789 IDDDRIRKTRE
-803 RQKEDKDPIDYKR
+803 EDKDPIDYKR
-816 LGREMGRR
+816 LGREMGKR
-824 PIYVSAKLNEREVVK
+824 PIYVSAKLNDREVVK

-845 KEKMDNDEK
+845 KEQMDNDEK
-854 IKKMLKGEPVWA
+854 IRKMLKGEPAWA

>member
-1 MSYDGYL
+1 MSYDGEL

-31 TGLSVIGGF
+31 SGLAVISGLTAGIIASF
-40 AAGIVGAGSAAAVKI
+40 AAT
-55 GISFE
+55 
-60 SQMSKVQAISGATGD
+60 SKASLDSVAS
-75 ELSALTEKAK
+75 
-85 EMGQATKF
+85 
-93 SATESAQA
+93 
-101 LEYMAMA
+101 LEQN
-108 GWKTEDMLGGIEGV
+108 LGGIET
-122 MNLAAASGEDLATT
+122 LFKDS
-136 ADIVTDSL
+136 ADIVIENAKRAYK
-144 TAFGMSASE
+144 TAGMSANEYMQNVTSFSASLLQSL
-153 SGHFADVL
+153 SGNTKAAAEVADM
-161 AVASSNANT
+161 AMTDMSDNANKMGT
-170 NVSMMGETF
+170 SMELIQNAYQGFAKQNYTMLDNL
-179 KYVAPVA
+179 K
-186 GALGYSAEDT
+186 LGYGGTKTEMERLLADAQKLTGVKYDINSLSDVYNAIHAIQNSLGITGTTAKEAASTIEGSMNSAKAAWDNFLNGTISAEDFADT
-196 ALAIGLMANSGIKA
+196 ISIAAENITKNLGEIVPRLASTIPELGRNIYEMIVSSFDQNGTGIAQAGIGLINNLA
-210 GQAGTALR
+210 
-218 AIMSRMAKPTDEVE
+218 
-232 ASMQRLGISLTDSQ
+232 
-246 GNMKSLNE
+246 
-254 MIKDLRDGFSGL
+254 SGL
-266 TEAEAAQMAAAL
+266 SEAAPK
-278 GGQEAMSG
+278 
-286 LLAIV
+286 V
-291 NASDEDFSKLESSIY
+291 
-306 SCDGAAAQM
+306 
-315 ADTMNNNLQGQL
+315 T
-327 TILKSSAEA
+327 
-336 LGLEL
+336 
-341 YESIQTPLT
+341 
-350 DIAKSGIEEIN
+350 
-361 KLTQAFRDDGA
+361 
-372 EGLISA
+372 
-378 GSDLIANLITG
+378 GS
-389 MVDRIPEATDI
+389 
-400 ALGVLGS
+400 
-407 IASSIASKAPRL
+407 
-419 ISAGKDILQYVY
+419 
-431 DGMAQMVQ
+431 
-439 SAPDIT
+439 
-445 NHAGKIVSD
+445 AGKIVSD
-454 LMSGIQNAA
+454 MMIGIQNAA
-463 PQMIS
+463 PQMLS

-480 IGEQLPTLVPQA
+480 IGEQLPTLILQA

-672 NAFKSISWGT
+672 NAFKSINWGT

-738 ALGMGLGFE
+738 ALGVGLGFE
-747 KNVPISEISKSLDN
+747 KNVPVDEISKSLDN
-761 AVDDIQLKTLRVR
+761 AVDDIHSKAFKVG
-774 LNSITRSLNESATNG
+774 LNSITRSLNESAASRIRTGNG
-789 IRAGKTVDDDRSRE
+789 IDDDRIRKTRE
-803 RQKEDKDPIDYKR
+803 EDKDPIDYKR
-816 LGREMGRR
+816 LGREMGKR
-824 PIYVSAKLNEREVVK
+824 PIYVSAKLNDREVVK

-845 KEKMDNDEK
+845 KEQMDNDEK
-854 IKKMLKGEPVWA
+854 IRKMLKGEPAWA

>member
-31 TGLSVIGGF
+31 SGLAVISGLTAGIIASF
-40 AAGIVGAGSAAAVKI
+40 AAT
-55 GISFE
+55 
-60 SQMSKVQAISGATGD
+60 SKASLDSVAS
-75 ELSALTEKAK
+75 
-85 EMGQATKF
+85 
-93 SATESAQA
+93 
-101 LEYMAMA
+101 LEQN
-108 GWKTEDMLGGIEGV
+108 LGGIET
-122 MNLAAASGEDLATT
+122 LFKDS
-136 ADIVTDSL
+136 ADIVIENAKRAYK
-144 TAFGMSASE
+144 TAGMSANEYMQNVTSFSASLLQSL
-153 SGHFADVL
+153 SGNTKAAAEVADM
-161 AVASSNANT
+161 AMTDMSDNANKMGT
-170 NVSMMGETF
+170 SMELIQNAYQGFAKQNYTMLDNL
-179 KYVAPVA
+179 K
-186 GALGYSAEDT
+186 LGYGGTKTEMERLLADAQKLTGVKYDINNLSDVYNAIHAIQNSLGITGTTAKEAASTIEGSMNSAKAAWDNFLNGTISAEDFADT
-196 ALAIGLMANSGIKA
+196 ISIAAENITKNLGEIVPRLASTIPELGRNIYEMIVSSFDQNGTGIAQAGIGLINNLA
-210 GQAGTALR
+210 
-218 AIMSRMAKPTDEVE
+218 
-232 ASMQRLGISLTDSQ
+232 
-246 GNMKSLNE
+246 
-254 MIKDLRDGFSGL
+254 SGL
-266 TEAEAAQMAAAL
+266 SEAAPK
-278 GGQEAMSG
+278 
-286 LLAIV
+286 V
-291 NASDEDFSKLESSIY
+291 
-306 SCDGAAAQM
+306 
-315 ADTMNNNLQGQL
+315 T
-327 TILKSSAEA
+327 
-336 LGLEL
+336 
-341 YESIQTPLT
+341 
-350 DIAKSGIEEIN
+350 
-361 KLTQAFRDDGA
+361 
-372 EGLISA
+372 
-378 GSDLIANLITG
+378 GS
-389 MVDRIPEATDI
+389 
-400 ALGVLGS
+400 
-407 IASSIASKAPRL
+407 
-419 ISAGKDILQYVY
+419 
-431 DGMAQMVQ
+431 
-439 SAPDIT
+439 
-445 NHAGKIVSD
+445 AGKIVSD
-454 LMSGIQNAA
+454 LMTGIQNAA
-463 PQMIS
+463 PQMLS

-761 AVDDIQLKTLRVR
+761 AVDDIQSKTLRVR

-789 IRAGKTVDDDRSRE
+789 IRSGKTVDDDRSRE
-803 RQKEDKDPIDYKR
+803 RQNEDKDPIDYKR
-816 LGREMGRR
+816 LGREMGKR
-824 PIYVSAKLNEREVVK
+824 PIYVSAKLNDREVVK

-845 KEKMDNDEK
+845 KEQMDNDEK
-854 IKKMLKGEPVWA
+854 IRKMLKGEPVWA

>member
-31 TGLSVIGGF
+31 SGLAVISGLTAGIIASF
-40 AAGIVGAGSAAAVKI
+40 AAT
-55 GISFE
+55 
-60 SQMSKVQAISGATGD
+60 SKASLDSVAS
-75 ELSALTEKAK
+75 
-85 EMGQATKF
+85 
-93 SATESAQA
+93 
-101 LEYMAMA
+101 LEQN
-108 GWKTEDMLGGIEGV
+108 LGGIET
-122 MNLAAASGEDLATT
+122 LFKDS
-136 ADIVTDSL
+136 ADIVIENAKRAYK
-144 TAFGMSASE
+144 TAGMSANEYMQNVTSFSASLLQSL
-153 SGHFADVL
+153 SGNTKAAAEVADM
-161 AVASSNANT
+161 AMTDMSDNANKMGT
-170 NVSMMGETF
+170 SMELIQNAYQGFAKQNYTMLDNL
-179 KYVAPVA
+179 K
-186 GALGYSAEDT
+186 LGYGGTKTEMERLLADAQKLTGVKYDINNLSDVYNAIHAIQNSLGITGTTAKEAASTIEGSMNSAKAAWDNFLNGTISAEDFADT
-196 ALAIGLMANSGIKA
+196 ISIAAENITKNLGEIVPRLASTIPELGRNIYEMIVSSFDQNGTGIAQAGIGLINNLA
-210 GQAGTALR
+210 
-218 AIMSRMAKPTDEVE
+218 
-232 ASMQRLGISLTDSQ
+232 
-246 GNMKSLNE
+246 
-254 MIKDLRDGFSGL
+254 SGL
-266 TEAEAAQMAAAL
+266 SEAAPKVT
-278 GGQEAMSG
+278 G
-286 LLAIV
+286 
-291 NASDEDFSKLESSIY
+291 
-306 SCDGAAAQM
+306 
-315 ADTMNNNLQGQL
+315 
-327 TILKSSAEA
+327 
-336 LGLEL
+336 
-341 YESIQTPLT
+341 
-350 DIAKSGIEEIN
+350 
-361 KLTQAFRDDGA
+361 
-372 EGLISA
+372 SA
-378 GSDLIANLITG
+378 GN
-389 MVDRIPEATDI
+389 
-400 ALGVLGS
+400 
-407 IASSIASKAPRL
+407 
-419 ISAGKDILQYVY
+419 
-431 DGMAQMVQ
+431 
-439 SAPDIT
+439 
-445 NHAGKIVSD
+445 IVSD
-454 LMSGIQNAA
+454 LMTGIQNAA
-463 PQMIS
+463 PQMLS

-480 IGEQLPTLVPQA
+480 IGEQLPTLIPQA

-563 ELGKGIINNM
+563 ELGKGIINNI

-653 RSGAS
+653 RSDAS
-658 LAVNALKSVGTLAM
+658 LAVNALKSIGTLAM

-738 ALGMGLGFE
+738 ALGMGIGFE
-747 KNVPISEISKSLDN
+747 KNVPVDEISKSLDN
-761 AVDDIQLKTLRVR
+761 AVDDIHSKSFKVG
-774 LNSITRSLNESATNG
+774 LNSITKSLNESAASRIRTGNG
-789 IRAGKTVDDDRSRE
+789 IDDDLIRKTRE
-803 RQKEDKDPIDYKR
+803 EDKDPIDYKR
-816 LGREMGRR
+816 LGREMGKR
-824 PIYVSAKLNEREVVK
+824 PIYVSAKLNDREVVK

-845 KEKMDNDEK
+845 KEQMDNDEK
-854 IKKMLKGEPVWA
+854 IRKMLKGEPVWA

>member
-1 MSYDGYL
+1 MSYDGEL

-31 TGLSVIGGF
+31 SGLAVISGLTAGIIASF
-40 AAGIVGAGSAAAVKI
+40 AAT
-55 GISFE
+55 
-60 SQMSKVQAISGATGD
+60 SKASLDSVAS
-75 ELSALTEKAK
+75 
-85 EMGQATKF
+85 
-93 SATESAQA
+93 
-101 LEYMAMA
+101 LEQN
-108 GWKTEDMLGGIEGV
+108 LGGIET
-122 MNLAAASGEDLATT
+122 LFKDS
-136 ADIVTDSL
+136 ADIVIENAKRAYK
-144 TAFGMSASE
+144 TAGMSANEYMQNVTSFSASLLQSL
-153 SGHFADVL
+153 SGNTKAAAEVADM
-161 AVASSNANT
+161 AMTDMSDNANKMGT
-170 NVSMMGETF
+170 SMELIQNAYQGFAKQNYTMLDNL
-179 KYVAPVA
+179 K
-186 GALGYSAEDT
+186 LGYGGTKTEMERLLADAQKLTGVKYDINSLSDVYNAIHAIQNSLGITGTTAKEAASTIEGSMNSAKAAWDNFLNGTISAEDFADT
-196 ALAIGLMANSGIKA
+196 ISIAAENITKNLGEIVPRLASTIPELGRNIYEMIVSSFDQNGTGIAQAGIGLINNLA
-210 GQAGTALR
+210 
-218 AIMSRMAKPTDEVE
+218 
-232 ASMQRLGISLTDSQ
+232 
-246 GNMKSLNE
+246 
-254 MIKDLRDGFSGL
+254 SGL
-266 TEAEAAQMAAAL
+266 SEAAPK
-278 GGQEAMSG
+278 
-286 LLAIV
+286 V
-291 NASDEDFSKLESSIY
+291 
-306 SCDGAAAQM
+306 
-315 ADTMNNNLQGQL
+315 T
-327 TILKSSAEA
+327 
-336 LGLEL
+336 
-341 YESIQTPLT
+341 
-350 DIAKSGIEEIN
+350 
-361 KLTQAFRDDGA
+361 
-372 EGLISA
+372 
-378 GSDLIANLITG
+378 GS
-389 MVDRIPEATDI
+389 
-400 ALGVLGS
+400 
-407 IASSIASKAPRL
+407 
-419 ISAGKDILQYVY
+419 
-431 DGMAQMVQ
+431 
-439 SAPDIT
+439 
-445 NHAGKIVSD
+445 AGKIVSD
-454 LMSGIQNAA
+454 MMIGIQNAA
-463 PQMIS
+463 PQMLS

-480 IGEQLPTLVPQA
+480 IGEQLPTLIPQA

-612 AVGPAIKTALSNIGK
+612 AVGHAIKTALSNIGK

-672 NAFKSISWGT
+672 NAFKSINWGT

-738 ALGMGLGFE
+738 ALGVGLGFE
-747 KNVPISEISKSLDN
+747 KNVPVDEISKSLDN
-761 AVDDIQLKTLRVR
+761 AVDDIRSKAFKVG
-774 LNSITRSLNESATNG
+774 LNLITRSLNESAASRIRTGNG
-789 IRAGKTVDDDRSRE
+789 IDDDRIRKTRE
-803 RQKEDKDPIDYKR
+803 EDKDPIDYKR
-816 LGREMGRR
+816 LGREMGKR
-824 PIYVSAKLNEREVVK
+824 PIYVSAKLNDREVVK

-845 KEKMDNDEK
+845 KEQMDNDEK
-854 IKKMLKGEPVWA
+854 IRKMLKGEPAWA